1 VRSPR
6 SAKTRSFRVWRAVDS
21 PSEEPNT
28 DALTL
33 EKTMPAGSDRV
44 VEALRVA
51 VQENQQLR
59 RQNHTL
65 LASAGEP
72 VAIVAMSC
80 RYPGGVGSPEDLW
93 QLVDGGVDAVS
104 AFPAGR
110 GWPESPHQG
119 GFLHGAGDFDPAFFG
134 ISPREALAMDPQ
146 QRIVLELAW
155 EAFERAGIDPRS
167 LEGSAGGVFVGAGS
181 MGYGRGLA
189 ALPDGVE
196 GYLVTGTE
204 SSVISGRIA
213 YFYGLEGPAVT
224 VDTACSSSLVALHW
238 AARALRARECSF
250 ALAGGV
256 AVMATPGLYTEFD
269 RQGGLASDGR
279 CKSFADAAD
288 GAGFSE
294 GAGLLLLE
302 RLSDARRNGHEVLA
316 VVRGSA
322 VNSDGASNGLT
333 APNGPSQQRVIRQA
347 LENAGLTPADIDT
360 VEAHG
365 TGTVLGDPIEAQAL
379 LATYGRE
386 RDGDRPL
393 WLGSFKSNVGHTQSA
408 AGVGGII
415 KTVLAMRHG
424 VLPKT
429 LHVDAPTSHVDWAAG
444 SVELLTEPRPWPETG
459 KPRRAAVSSFGISGT
474 NAHVVLEQPGAPENT
489 GVTGEESRREP
500 AGYLWPVSGRTP
512 DAVRDQAARLLAHL
526 EDRPDLSAL
535 DVAHSLASTRVSFP
549 QRAVVTGTGRDELL
563 DGLRALA
570 AEAAAPGVH
579 TGSAQHAG
587 ETAFLFTG
595 QGSQRAGMGRALAAA
610 FPVFATALDDVLALL
625 APEVRA
631 ALDDETAL
639 AATGLA
645 QPALFAFEVALFR
658 LLESLGVRP
667 GFVAGHSVGEIAAAH
682 VAGVLS
688 LEDACVLVEARGR
701 LMQALPAGGVMVAV
715 QVAEADVLPLLTD
728 GVAIAAV
735 NGPRAVVLS
744 GAEDA
749 VLAVAGRFEKTKRLT
764 VSHAFHSPLMDPML
778 DGFRAVLTG
787 LTFSPPSIPLVATG
801 DVSTVDY
808 WVHHVRDTVRFA
820 DTVADLTAR
829 GARTFLEVGPDATL
843 SAMTAEL
850 TGPDTDC
857 VPASRR
863 GREETTTLLSALA
876 RWQVRGGGFDW
887 TAWHAGTGARAVE
900 LPTYAFQRR
909 TYWLEGG
916 AAGDLG
922 QVGLDPAGHPLL
934 GAAVELPE
942 SGGFLFAGEL
952 SARRSPWLG
961 QHEVLGAKLLPGT
974 AFLELAGRAG
984 AQVGCARVEELTLAA
999 PLILPASAGVRIQVV
1014 AGPADADG
1022 SRSLSVYSQQDDGD
1036 GQAWVRH
1043 ASGRLGV
1050 GGAPA
1055 VDTGAQW
1062 PPAGAEPIP
1071 LDGFYDRLA
1080 DQGLGYGPAFRGLQ
1094 AAWRVGDDVCAEVAL
1109 PPEHETEASAF
1120 GLHPALLDAVLHA
1133 SAHLEGREGLP
1144 FSWSGVGVQPAHAA
1158 SLRARLSPVGEHA
1171 VALSVT
1177 DSAGNPVLAADS
1189 LTFRPVTA
1197 GEVRATRH
1205 ESLFRTVWTPA
1216 PAVSVTHPADDA
1228 DWVILGHGAGFG
1240 FAAPA
1245 VFADLATVRI
1255 TADTPPAVVLAPVP
1269 PTGSGDAAAARA
1281 ATSWALVLLQQW
1293 LSDNDFARSRLVFV
1307 TSGAVAAAEGD
1318 DVDPAAAAVWGL
1330 VRSAQAEHPDR
1341 FVLIDVRDTDD
1352 LAASLRRLLDSGE
1365 SQAALRDGGLVLPR
1379 LARLPVGD
1387 GVARFPEGATVLV
1400 TGGTGGLGGLV
1411 AKHLVATHGV
1421 RHLLLA
1427 SRRGPAAPGAAEL
1440 RAELTDLGA
1449 EVTIAACDV
1458 ADRDALASLL
1468 AEIPAEHPLGAVV
1481 HTAGVLDDG
1490 VIETLTPERVAT
1502 VFRAKADA
1510 AWALHDLTREAD
1522 LAAFVLFS
1530 SAAGVLG
1537 SPGQGNYAAAN
1548 AFLDALAQRR
1558 RAAGL
1563 PGRSLAWG
1571 AWAGDAGMAAHLSDA
1586 DHRRLA
1592 AAGLPSLDPAQ
1603 GLALF
1608 DAALAE
1614 DEPAVLPMR
1623 VDLAALRGRRPGVP
1637 ALLRGLVPARPSS
1650 GGPAPASALAER
1662 LGGLDPADRARA
1674 LEDLVRAEAGLVLGY
1689 AATDTVDVR
1698 SAFKDLGFDSLT
1710 AVELRNRLD
1719 AATGL
1724 RLPATLVFDYPTPEA
1739 LATHLDRQLTGTGD
1753 DTGLTPA
1760 TTRPVSD
1767 DPIVIVGMGCRYP
1780 GGVASPEDLWGLV
1793 DAGVDAVSGFPV
1805 NRGWD
1810 VEGLYHP
1817 DPDHPGTSYTRHGGF
1832 LHDAGEFDP
1841 AFFGMSPREAL
1852 ATDSQQRLLLEVSWE
1867 AVERA
1872 GVDPVSLRGSR
1883 TGVFVGVMYSDYG
1896 MLLQGSPEAEA
1907 YQGNGSAPSVASG
1920 RIAYTMGLEGPT
1932 VTVDTACSSSL
1943 VALHWAA
1950 QALRQGECSLALA
1963 GGVTVMSTPGS
1974 FVASSRQRGIATDG
1988 RCKSFSDSADGVGW
2002 SEGAGILALE
2012 RMSDARR
2019 HGHEI
2024 LAVLRGSA
2032 VNSDGAS
2039 NGLTAP
2045 NGPSQQRVIR
2055 QALVSAGLS
2064 TSDVDVV
2071 EAHGTGTT
2079 LGDPIEAQALLATYG
2094 QDRETPLRL
2103 GSIKSNI
2110 GHAQAAAG
2118 VAGIIKMVQ
2127 AMRHET
2133 LPRTLH
2139 VTEPSTHVE
2148 WAAGNVEL
2156 LTGAQPW
2163 TPAGRPRRAG
2173 ISSFGISGTNAHA
2186 IIEEPPAAAPA
2197 APGTPDVELGC
2208 VPLVL
2213 SGRTPEALRDQAAR
2227 LLDHPAALPDLGFS
2241 LATTRSAF
2249 DHRAVVRATDAASA
2263 ADGLAALAAGRP
2275 SPLVSVGEAKSVPKV
2290 AFVFTGQGAQRPG
2303 MTRGLYDGFPAF
2315 ATALDTVL
2323 DRLDPRVREV
2333 LWGEDTEALSRTGF
2347 AQPALFA
2354 VEVALVRLLASWGIR
2369 PDCTGGHSVG
2379 EIAAAH
2385 VSGVLSLDDACAL
2398 VTARASLMQDLEP
2411 GGAMVAV
2418 RATEE
2423 EVAPHLGA
2431 EVAIAAVN
2439 GPGSVVLSGA
2449 ETAVLA
2455 AAAHFAETK
2464 RLTVSHAFHSPLMD
2478 PMLPAFRA
2486 AVADLTFTAPVVPLV
2501 ADGDFTDPERWVAH
2515 VREPVRFGET
2525 AARLREAGAGIVVE
2539 IGPDAV
2545 LSAMIG
2551 EVLPDVPAVSVA
2563 RRGRDDVE
2571 TLVAAVG
2578 QLHAAGVRVDWPA
2591 FYAGTGARRVPLP
2604 TYAFQHEWFWPSAAP
2619 AAAPGGET
2627 ADAEF
2632 WAAVDRG
2639 DVGGLAARLDVDG
2652 TSLGAV
2658 LPALSSYRRAR
2669 HEESLVDRWRHRATW
2684 VPVTAGRSAAPA
2696 GSWLVVVPAAPA
2708 GDPWI
2713 ATVAGYF
2720 GAEPLVLDPSLDR
2733 AATAQLLGDRAV
2745 TGVLS
2750 LLALDEA
2757 GFPGVPAGLTAT
2769 ATLLQALGDAGIDA
2783 PLWCATR
2790 DAVAVSPGDPVA
2802 RPAQAAVWGLGRAA
2816 ALELPRRWGGLVDLP
2831 AELDAEVPRRLAAAL
2846 TGTDGEDQLAIRAA
2860 GLFGRRVVAAPGAG
2874 PRSRPAGSGGT
2885 TLITG
2890 GTGALGAATARL
2902 LARTGRTHLL
2912 LLSRRGADAPGA
2924 AELRDE
2930 LVELGAEVTLAAC
2943 DAADRDALAA
2953 VLAGIPEDR
2962 PLTEVVHTAG
2972 VLDDGVLDTLTPERF
2987 EAGHRAKVTAAIHL
3001 HELTRTADLA
3011 NFVLFSSV
3019 AGTFGSA
3026 GQAGY
3031 AAANATLDA
3040 LAEHRRGLGL
3050 AATSVAWG
3058 PWAGAGMLAP
3068 DPGVA
3073 ERARRGG
3080 LEPLDPDRAAA
3091 ALERVLA
3098 HDETTVVLA
3107 DIDWTRYAPVLAGL
3121 RQSPLLSGIP
3131 AAKDVLAA
3139 MRAGA
3144 PRGDEELR
3152 TRLAAVPEHDRLD
3165 FLLGLLLEQVALVLG
3180 HSGTGGVAPDRA
3192 FRDLGFDSLTAV
3204 ELRNTLALATGLDLP
3219 PSLVFDHPTPEI
3231 LTRHLLGELAGTL
3244 PEPVRPRTG
3253 GAAADDDPV
3262 VIVGMG
3268 CRFPGGIGGPED
3280 FWRLLAGGGDG
3291 IAGFPAD
3298 RGWDLATLASGYE
3311 YALTGGFLADV
3322 ADFDADFFG
3331 ISPRE
3336 AVAMDPQQRLL
3347 LEVSWE
3353 ALERAGIDPASL
3365 HGGDTGVF
3373 VGTNGQDYVNL
3384 LATSGEDVQ
3393 GHLATGNTASVMS
3406 GRLSYTLGL
3415 EGPSVTVD
3423 TACSS
3428 SLVALHWAAQ
3438 ALRRGECTTALAG
3451 GVTVMST
3458 PNSFAEFARQG
3469 GLAADGRCKPFADA
3483 ADGTGWSEGAG
3494 VLVVERL
3501 STAREQ
3507 GHPVLA
3513 VLRGTAVNSDGASNG
3528 LTAPNGPAQ
3537 QRVIRQALA
3546 DAGLSTSDV
3555 DAVEAHGTGTV
3566 LGDPIEAQALLAT
3579 YGRDRDGEPLWLGAV
3594 KSNLGHTQAAAGVA
3608 GIIKMVLA
3616 LRHGELPR
3624 TLHVEEPSSRVDWTA
3639 GDVRVLTEH
3648 RSWPDTGRPRRA
3660 GVSSF
3665 GLSGTNAHAILEQAP
3680 PAPETAA
3687 VTELPTVPLLLSA
3700 RTPEALA
3707 AQAGQ
3712 VRALLAEDLAPSALA
3727 RALATTRT
3735 AFPHRAAIVGGD
3747 REALLAEL
3755 AAVTPGGPPARPR
3768 AKTAFVFAGQGA
3780 QRPGMGHELYQR
3792 FPVFADALDAVCAH
3806 LDPQLERPLREVLF
3820 AAPGSPEAAL
3830 LDRTD
3835 WTQPATFALGVAQ
3848 FRLLESFGVK
3858 PSWLVGHS
3866 VGEIAA
3872 AHVAGVLSLADAC
3885 TLVAARGRL
3894 MAALPAGGAMAAVR
3908 APETDVRAL
3917 LAEGTSI
3924 AAVNGPDAVVIAGTA
3939 DAVERT
3945 STVLTA
3951 AGHRVRPLAVSHAFH
3966 SPLMDPMLEDFA
3978 AVLAGLEFGEP
3989 RLPIVSTVT
3998 GDVTDLTT
4006 PEYWVGHV
4014 RRPVRFADAVTVLG
4028 EYGAAAVVEL
4038 GPDGSLSAATA
4049 GCLGSDVAC
4058 VPLLRRDQA
4067 EETAVVRALG
4077 RLHVAGVAVDWP
4089 AFFGPAAGPGPDLPT
4104 YPFQRERYWPRTTG
4118 AVPGD
4123 LGSVGLDAARHPLL
4137 GAGVE
4142 LPGSGGFLFTALLSL
4157 RTQPWLADHFVLG
4170 AALLPGTAYLD
4181 LAVRAADQAGCTRVD
4196 ELTLEVPLVLPA
4208 EGGVR
4213 LQVVVGPAGAA
4224 GERDLAVYSSPAGG
4238 GDQPWTRHASGR
4250 VGTGAARSLVADA
4263 GTWPPPDA
4271 EPVSLDGFYERLAS
4285 GGFAYGPLFR
4295 GLKAVWR
4302 GADAVFA
4309 DVVLPA
4315 EAERDA
4321 AAFGVHPALLDAVL
4335 HAAEHAGL
4343 TEVDGGRLP
4352 FAWSGV
4358 TLHASGAA
4366 VVRAKLTRRGED
4378 SVAIELRDAAGDPVA
4393 TVDSLVLRPAAVA
4406 RVSDRSTDSLYHL
4419 EWIPQPRPDAEAGP
4433 GWAVL
4438 GTDLSEGLP
4447 GLPRYADFATL
4458 AEAAPEVVLY
4468 PVPAHGSDPEGVRAA
4483 TIDALALLQAW
4494 SAAPE
4499 LTASRLV
4506 FVTTGA
4512 ETDLAAAAV
4521 WGLVRSAQRENPGR
4535 FVLSDVDSAES
4546 LPAVL
4551 ASGEPQVRVRA
4562 GEISAARLARVPRG
4576 DESTPLTWAGDGT
4589 VLVTGGTGG
4598 LGATL
4603 ARHLVTTHG
4612 TRRLL
4617 LVSRRGPDAPGAAD
4631 LIAELTAAGAE
4642 VSVAAADV
4650 ADRADLARVLADIPA
4665 AHPLTAVV
4673 HAAGVLDD
4681 GVLGSLTPERLDTV
4695 FAPKFD
4701 AAWHL
4706 DELTGDL
4713 DAFVVFSSVAGTF
4726 GAAGQANY
4734 TAANA
4739 AVDAL
4744 VRRRRAAGR
4753 PALSLGWGAW
4763 SRAGGMTATLTD
4775 ADLRRM
4781 AASGMPALDPEHA
4794 LALFDAACATGLGT
4808 VLPVRLDFAA
4818 FGAQPEVTHLLR
4830 GLVRSPA
4837 RQAAANL
4844 PRLDDPLAGMNPAE
4858 RSRAVL
4864 DLVRGQVAAV
4874 LGHSTPAG
4882 ISADRPFRELG
4893 FDSLTAVEL
4902 RNRLDAATGLRLP
4915 ATLTFDYPTPA
4926 ELAAY
4931 LIAEI
4936 AGEADVPE
4944 QTPVTAAAVSGDPIV
4959 IVGMGC
4965 RYPGGVGSP
4974 EDLWGLVDD
4983 GVDAVSDF
4991 PANRGWDVEGI
5002 YHPDPDHPGTSYT
5015 RSGGFLHEA
5024 GEFDPAFFGMN
5035 PREALATDSQ
5045 QRLLLEVSW
5054 EAVERAGM
5062 DPAALRGSRT
5072 GVFVGVMY
5080 SDYGLLLQGSPDTE
5094 GYQGNG
5100 SAPSVAS
5107 GRVAYA
5113 FGLEGPTLT
5122 VDTACSSS
5130 LVALHLAARALQNGE
5145 CSLAF
5150 AGGVTVMSTP
5160 STFIGFSRQRGLSA
5174 DGRCKSFSDTADG
5187 VGWSEG
5193 AGILVL
5199 ERMSDARRNGHEI
5212 LAVVRGSAVNSD
5224 GASNGLTAPNGP
5236 AQQRVIRQALAASGL
5251 STSDIDVVEAHGTG
5265 TTLGDPIE
5273 AQALLATYGRDR
5285 DEPLLLGSIK
5295 SNLGHTQAASGVA
5308 GIIKMVQAMRHGTL
5322 PRTLHVTEPS
5332 THVDWSN
5339 GAIALLTEA
5348 RAWPDRGRPRRAAVS
5363 SFGISG
5369 TNAHTVLEQPPAV
5382 LVPDVE
5388 RPGPATVPWPL
5399 SGRTPA
5405 ALRDQAARLLAHL
5418 ADHPGSAAADVG
5430 LALATTR
5437 THFAERAVVVGDTPA
5452 DLQARL
5458 AVLARGGTTTGL
5470 VTGTAGEQVAAF
5482 VFAGQGS
5489 QRAGMGRELAAAF
5502 PVFAEALDEVVA
5514 RLDREL
5520 DRPLRELLFAEE
5532 GTEAADALDETR
5544 YAQPAL
5550 FALEVALYRL
5560 ARSWGLEPEY
5570 LAGHSVGEIA
5580 AAHVAGVFGLDD
5592 ACTLVAARGRLMQ
5605 QLPAGGAMIAVQATE
5620 DEVLPLFAGREDEV
5634 ALAAVNGPSSVVV
5647 SGAEARVEE
5656 IAARFAADGR
5666 KTRRLRVSH
5675 AFHSPLMAGMLDDFR
5690 KVVAGLSPAAPS
5702 VPIVSTVTGDLVTA
5716 EVLASADHWVEQ
5728 VRRPVRFGPAVR
5740 RLAELGVTAFAEIGP
5755 DGTVSAMAAESLDTG
5770 AVTVPL
5776 LRRDRPEAG
5785 AATEALG
5792 RLHAAG
5798 VTVDWPAVFGSAARP
5813 VPLPTYAFQ
5822 HQWIWPR
5829 GLLAQAGDVSAA
5841 GLWAAGHPLVGAAV
5855 ELPDSGGLLFTGRLS
5870 VAAQPWLAGHT
5881 VGGTVVVPGTALLE
5895 LAVRAGDQAGCPR
5908 VDELTL
5914 ETPLFVP
5921 DAARVVI
5928 QVAVSGAGDD
5938 GSRSL
5943 RVYSRED
5950 GDPGAAWTRHA
5961 SGTLVP
5967 ATAAEAGP
5975 DWAQWPPAGAEGVD
5989 LEGFY
5994 DTMAGRGLGYGPMFQ
6009 GLTRAWRHGEDVY
6022 AEVALAED
6030 DRDEAAGF
6038 VVHPALL
6045 DSALHAASLTGLAAD
6060 GAGRL
6065 PFSWSGTSFLAA
6077 GATSLRVRL
6086 SPRDGDAVELTA
6098 TTPDG
6103 TPVVAVTSLALRAVP
6118 AGIAAPARSGRGYRL
6133 AWPPLPEGPAAPFDA
6148 DAWAVAGPGLP
6159 AEGAPVHPDLAT
6171 LLAQEVPPVV
6181 LLPVAAAAPGMP
6193 VPAAAR
6199 TVTAGVLSQ
6208 VQLWL
6213 ADERAAEAVLVVVTR
6228 NAVAAVEADD
6238 VDLAQAAVWGLL
6250 RAAQME
6256 NPGRLVLLDLGH
6268 GDLPATAVAGALA
6281 AGEPQVALR
6290 DGRLHTARLAPAAA
6304 DAEPVAWNPDRTV
6317 LITGGTG
6324 GLGATFARHLVADR
6338 GVRHLLLLGRRGDA
6352 APGAAD
6358 LVAELEKL
6366 GAQVRVAACDAAD
6379 RAALA
6384 AVLASV
6390 PAAHPLTAVVHAAG
6404 VLDDGVVGALTPER
6418 LGTVFAPKVDA
6429 AWHLHELTGEDD
6441 LAAFV
6446 VFSSIAGTLGAAGQA
6461 NYAAA
6466 NAFLDALAHRRAAE
6480 GRAGLSIAW
6489 GAWHSGSGMTG
6500 TLSDAELARMHRSG
6514 LPPLTGEE
6522 GVALFDAALATGL
6535 PAVAALR
6542 LDLGAL
6548 RAQDPLLPALRGLV
6562 TTGPRRIAAAAAE
6575 PGGADLAA
6583 RLAELPPD
6591 DRLPFTV
6598 ALVSKQVQAVLGHDG
6613 AVGADASFTELG
6625 FDSLTSVELRNRLE
6639 ARTGLRLPATL
6650 VFDHPTGTRVA
6661 EFLIAAALGDGA
6673 AARPALA
6680 ELQKLENLL
6689 GAVAAD
6695 DEARAA
6701 ITVRLQALLVKW
6713 TGAGDGP
6720 GTSVEGQLSTAG
6732 ADDLFAFIDNDL
6744 GVR

>member
-1 VRSPR
+1 
-6 SAKTRSFRVWRAVDS
+6 
-21 PSEEPNT
+21 
-28 DALTL
+28 
-33 EKTMPAGSDRV
+33 MPAGSDRV

-59 RQNHTL
+59 RQNQNL
-65 LASAGEP
+65 LSTSSEP

-80 RYPGGVGSPEDLW
+80 RYPGGVESPDELW
-93 QLVDGGVDAVS
+93 RLVADGVDAVS
-104 AFPAGR
+104 GFPDGR
-110 GWPESPHQG
+110 GWPESAHQG
-119 GFLHGAGDFDPAFFG
+119 GFLHQAGDFDPAFFG

-155 EAFERAGIDPRS
+155 EAFERAGIDPGS
-167 LEGSAGGVFVGAGS
+167 LEGSTGGVFVGAAS
-181 MGYGRGLA
+181 QDYGRGLA

-204 SSVISGRIA
+204 CSVISGRIA

-238 AARALRARECSF
+238 AARSLRARECSL

-256 AVMATPGLYTEFD
+256 TVMATPGLYGEFD

-294 GAGLLLLE
+294 GAGMLLLE
-302 RLSDARRNGHEVLA
+302 RLSDARRNGHQVLA
-316 VVRGSA
+316 VLRGSA
-322 VNSDGASNGLT
+322 VNSDGASNGIT

-347 LENAGLTPADIDT
+347 LDNAGLAPADIDT

-379 LATYGRE
+379 LATYGGDRPT
-386 RDGDRPL
+386 DRPL

-415 KTVLAMRHG
+415 KMIMAMRHG

-429 LHVDAPTSHVDWAAG
+429 LHVDAPTSHVDWTAG
-444 SVELLTEPRPWPETG
+444 AVSLLTEQRPWPETG

-474 NAHVVLEQPGAPENT
+474 NAHIILEQPGDTPVEAAEPQ
-489 GVTGEESRREP
+489 RAP
-500 AGYLWPVSGRTP
+500 AGYLWPISGRTA
-512 DAVRDQAARLLAHL
+512 DAVRDQAARLRTHL
-526 EDRPDLSAL
+526 DDHADVTAL
-535 DVAHSLASTRVSFP
+535 DVAGSLADTRVAFP
-549 QRAVVTGTGRDELL
+549 QRAVVTGTTRDELL

-570 AEAAAPGVH
+570 AGNVAPGVH
-579 TGSAQHAG
+579 TGSALHTGDA
-587 ETAFLFTG
+587 AFLFTG
-595 QGSQRAGMGRALAAA
+595 QGSQRAGMGRTLAAA
-610 FPVFATALDDVLALL
+610 FPVFAAALDEILALL
-625 APEVRA
+625 DPAVRDA
-631 ALDDETAL
+631 LTGNGESALDG
-639 AATGLA
+639 TGVA
-645 QPALFAFEVALFR
+645 QPALFAFEVALYR

-667 GFVAGHSVGEIAAAH
+667 AFVAGHSVGEIAAAH

-688 LEDACVLVEARGR
+688 LADACTLVSARGR
-701 LMQALPAGGVMVAV
+701 LMQALPDGGVMVAV
-715 QVAEADVLPLLTD
+715 QAAEADVLPLLTD

-735 NGPRAVVLS
+735 NGPQAVVLS
-744 GAEDA
+744 GTEDA
-749 VLAVAGRFEKTKRLT
+749 VLAVAGQFEKTKRLK
-764 VSHAFHSPLMDPML
+764 VSHAFHSPLMDPIL
-778 DGFRAVLTG
+778 DQFRGVLLG
-787 LTFSPPSIPLVATG
+787 LTFAAPTIPVVATG

-808 WVHHVRDTVRFA
+808 WVSHVRDAVRFA
-820 DTVADLTAR
+820 DTVADLVSR
-829 GARTFLEVGPDATL
+829 GARTFVEVGPDATL

-850 TGPDTDC
+850 LDPTLDTEC
-857 VPASRR
+857 IPASRR
-863 GREETTTLLSALA
+863 GRDETTTLLSALA
-876 RWQVRGGGFDW
+876 RWHVRGGKFDW
-887 TAWHAGTGARAVE
+887 TAWHEGTGARTIE

-909 TYWLEGG
+909 TYWLEAGTG
-916 AAGDLG
+916 GDLSRLG
-922 QVGLDPAGHPLL
+922 FDAAGHPLL

-942 SGGFLFAGEL
+942 SGGFLFAGQL
-952 SARRSPWLG
+952 SVNRQPWLG
-961 QHEVLGAKLLPGT
+961 QHVVLGAKLLPGT

-999 PLILPASAGVRIQVV
+999 PLVLPATTGVRLQVV
-1014 AGPADADG
+1014 VGPPDVDG
-1022 SRSLSVYSQQDDGD
+1022 SRSLSVFSQQDDGD
-1036 GQAWVRH
+1036 AQTWVRH

-1050 GGAPA
+1050 GGAVVA
-1055 VDTGAQW
+1055 TVGAQW
-1062 PPAGAEPIP
+1062 PPAGAEPIV
-1071 LDGFYDRLA
+1071 LDGFYDGLV
-1080 DQGLGYGPAFRGLQ
+1080 DQGLDYGPAFRGLR
-1094 AAWRVGDDVCAEVAL
+1094 AAWRVGEEIYAEVAL
-1109 PPEHETEASAF
+1109 PPEHEAEASSF

-1133 SAHLEGREGLP
+1133 SAHYEDRDGLP
-1144 FSWSGVGVQPAHAA
+1144 FSWRGVGVHPSHA
-1158 SLRARLSPVGEHA
+1158 STLRARLAPAGDNA
-1171 VALSVT
+1171 VSVEVT
-1177 DSAGNPVLAADS
+1177 DTAGNPVLAAES
-1189 LTFRPVTA
+1189 LTFRAVSA

-1205 ESLFRTVWTPA
+1205 DSLFRTVWTPV
-1216 PAVSVTHPADDA
+1216 PAVSMTKPADDA
-1228 DWVILGHGAGFG
+1228 DWVLLGHGADFG
-1240 FAAPA
+1240 FSAPA
-1245 VFADLATVRI
+1245 VFDDLRTIRI
-1255 TADTPPAVVLAPVP
+1255 AADTPPAVVLAPLP
-1269 PTGSGDAAAARA
+1269 PTGEGDAAAAHA
-1281 ATSWALVLLQQW
+1281 ATSWALELLQSW
-1293 LSDNDFARSRLVFV
+1293 LADEDFARSRLVFV
-1307 TSGAVAAAEGD
+1307 TSGAEAVLPDD

-1330 VRSAQAEHPDR
+1330 VRAAQAEHPER
-1341 FVLIDVRDTDD
+1341 FVLVDVTDPDD
-1352 LAASLRRLLDSGE
+1352 LAAVLPRLLGSGE
-1365 SQAALRDGGLVLPR
+1365 SQAAIRDGGIVLPR

-1387 GVARFPEGATVLV
+1387 EPATPRIPDGATVLV
-1400 TGGTGGLGGLV
+1400 TGGTGGLGGLI
-1411 AKHLVATHGV
+1411 AKHLVTEHGV

-1427 SRRGPAAPGAAEL
+1427 GRRGPDAPGAADL
-1440 RAELTDLGA
+1440 VADLAALGA
-1449 EVTIAACDV
+1449 QASVVACDA
-1458 ADRDALASLL
+1458 ADRDALTALL
-1468 AEIPAEHPLGAVV
+1468 GSIPAEHPLSAVV
-1481 HTAGVLDDG
+1481 HTAGALDDG

-1502 VFRAKADA
+1502 VFRAKVDA
-1510 AWALHDLTREAD
+1510 AWALHELTRDHD
-1522 LAAFVLFS
+1522 LGAFVLFS

-1558 RAAGL
+1558 RALGL
-1563 PGRSLAWG
+1563 PGLSLAWG

-1614 DEPAVLPMR
+1614 NEPAVLPMR
-1623 VDLAALRGRRPGVP
+1623 VDLAALRGRPGIP
-1637 ALLRGLVPARPSS
+1637 PLLRGLVPGGGRPAA
-1650 GGPAPASALAER
+1650 GAVPASALAER
-1662 LGGLDPADRARA
+1662 LGALDPADRARV

-1739 LATHLDRQLTGTGD
+1739 LATHLDRELTG
-1753 DTGLTPA
+1753 A
-1760 TTRPVSD
+1760 AAETTDAPTTLRPVSD

-1780 GGVASPEDLWGLV
+1780 GGVGSPEDLWGLV
-1793 DAGVDAVSGFPV
+1793 DGGVDAVSGFPV

-1810 VEGLYHP
+1810 VEGLYNP
-1817 DPDHPGTSYTRHGGF
+1817 DPDHPGTSYTRSGGF
-1832 LHDAGEFDP
+1832 LHDAGQFDP
-1841 AFFGMSPREAL
+1841 AFFGMSPREAI

-1974 FVASSRQRGIATDG
+1974 FIASSRQRGIAEDG
-1988 RCKSFSDSADGVGW
+1988 RCKSFSDTADGVGW
-2002 SEGAGILALE
+2002 SEGAGILVLE

-2019 HGHEI
+2019 NGHDI
-2024 LAVLRGSA
+2024 LAVVRGSA

-2055 QALVSAGLS
+2055 QALAASGLS
-2064 TSDVDVV
+2064 TADVDVV

-2133 LPRTLH
+2133 MPRTLH

-2156 LTGAQPW
+2156 LTDAQPW
-2163 TPAGRPRRAG
+2163 PSPGRPRRAG
-2173 ISSFGISGTNAHA
+2173 ISSFGISGTNAHT
-2186 IIEEPPAAAPA
+2186 IIEEPPAAAA
-2197 APGTPDVELGC
+2197 AAVVEATEPTC
-2208 VPLVL
+2208 VPLVVT
-2213 SGRTPEALRDQAAR
+2213 GRTPDALRDQAAR
-2227 LLDHPAALPDLGFS
+2227 LLDVVSGTPLADLGFS

-2275 SPLVSVGEAKSVPKV
+2275 SALVSLGEAKSIPKT

-2303 MTRGLYDGFPAF
+2303 MTRGLYERYPVF
-2315 ATALDTVL
+2315 AAALDELL
-2323 DRLDPRVREV
+2323 DRLDSRVRDV
-2333 LWGEDTEALSRTGF
+2333 LWSEDAEALSRTEF

-2354 VEVALVRLLASWGIR
+2354 VEVALAKLLTAWGVR
-2369 PDCTGGHSVG
+2369 PDFVAGHSVG

-2385 VSGVLSLDDACAL
+2385 VAGVLSPDDACTL
-2398 VTARASLMQDLEP
+2398 VTARASLMQQLEP

-2418 RATEE
+2418 RATEDE
-2423 EVAPHLGA
+2423 IAPYLGDDVAL
-2431 EVAIAAVN
+2431 AAVN
-2439 GPGSVVLSGA
+2439 GPRSVVLSGTEA
-2449 ETAVLA
+2449 AVLA
-2455 AAAHFAETK
+2455 AASHFEETK
-2464 RLTVSHAFHSPLMD
+2464 RLTVSHAFHSALMD
-2478 PMLPAFRA
+2478 PMLPAFREV
-2486 AVADLTFTAPVVPLV
+2486 VAGLTFSAPAVPLI
-2501 ADGDFTDPERWVAH
+2501 ADGDVTDPERWVAH
-2515 VREPVRFGET
+2515 VREPVRF
-2525 AARLREAGAGIVVE
+2525 AAVTTRLREAGTGLFVE
-2539 IGPDAV
+2539 VGPDAV
-2545 LSAMIG
+2545 LSAMVTEI
-2551 EVLPDVPAVSVA
+2551 LPDVPAVAVA
-2563 RRGRDDVE
+2563 RRNRDDVE
-2571 TLVAAVG
+2571 TLVGALG
-2578 QLHAAGVRVDWPA
+2578 QLSVEGVRVDWPA
-2591 FYAGTGARRVPLP
+2591 FYAGTGARRVALP
-2604 TYAFQHEWFWPSAAP
+2604 TYAFQHEWFWPPTAP
-2619 AAAPGGET
+2619 AQPAGGG
-2627 ADAEF
+2627 DAEF
-2632 WAAVDRG
+2632 WDAVDRH
-2639 DVGGLAARLDVDG
+2639 DVTGLAARLDVDDA
-2652 TSLGAV
+2652 SLGAI
-2658 LPALSSYRRAR
+2658 LPALSSYRRSRAD
-2669 HEESLVDRWRHRATW
+2669 ESLVDRWRYRATW
-2684 VPVTAGRSAAPA
+2684 TPVNAGRSGAL
-2696 GSWLVVVPAAPA
+2696 GSWLVVVPAALA
-2708 GDPWI
+2708 DDPWVT
-2713 ATVAGYF
+2713 TVAGYF
-2720 GAEPLVLDPSLDR
+2720 GTEPLALDPALDR
-2733 AATAQLLGDRAV
+2733 TEVAALLPNDA

-2750 LLALDEA
+2750 LLALDES

-2769 ATLLQALGDAGIDA
+2769 TTLLQALGDAGIGA
-2783 PLWCATR
+2783 PLWCVTR
-2790 DAVAVSPGDPVA
+2790 EAVAVSPGEPVA
-2802 RPAQAAVWGLGRAA
+2802 HAAQAAVWGLGRAA
-2816 ALELPRRWGGLVDLP
+2816 ALELPQRWGGLIDLP
-2831 AELDAEVPRRLAAAL
+2831 GDLDAEVSRRLAAAL
-2846 TGTDGEDQLAIRAA
+2846 AGADGEDQLAIRPA
-2860 GLFGRRVVAAPGAG
+2860 GVFGRRLVAAPVTTR
-2874 PRSRPAGSGGT
+2874 RSRADVTGGT

-2890 GTGALGAATARL
+2890 GTGALGAVTARL
-2902 LARTGRTHLL
+2902 LARAGRTHLL
-2912 LLSRRGADAPGA
+2912 LLSRRGSDAPGA
-2924 AELRDE
+2924 PELRDE
-2930 LVELGAEVTLAAC
+2930 LVELGAEVTIAAC
-2943 DAADRDALAA
+2943 DVADRDALAA
-2953 VLAGIPEDR
+2953 VLAAIPEDR

-2972 VLDDGVLDTLTPERF
+2972 VLDDAVLDSLTPERF
-2987 EAGHRAKVTAAIHL
+2987 AAVHRAKVTSAIHL

-3019 AGTFGSA
+3019 AGTLGSA
-3026 GQAGY
+3026 GQAVY
-3031 AAANATLDA
+3031 AAANTTLDA

-3050 AATSVAWG
+3050 TATSVAWG
-3058 PWAGAGMLAP
+3058 PWAGDGMLEA
-3068 DPGVA
+3068 GVA

-3080 LEPLDPDRAAA
+3080 LAPMDPDRAGA
-3091 ALERVLA
+3091 ALERALG
-3098 HDETTVVLA
+3098 HDDTTVAVA
-3107 DIDWTRYAPVLAGL
+3107 DIDWTRYAPVLSGL
-3121 RQSPLLSGIP
+3121 RPSPLLSGIP

-3139 MRAGA
+3139 LRGSS
-3144 PRGDEELR
+3144 PRGDEGLR
-3152 TRLAAVPEHDRLD
+3152 ARLGAVPEHDRFD

-3180 HSGTGGVAPDRA
+3180 HAGTGGVAADRA

-3204 ELRNTLALATGLDLP
+3204 ELRNTLTLATGLDLP
-3219 PSLVFDHPTPEI
+3219 PSLVFDHPTPEV
-3231 LTRHLLGELAGTL
+3231 LTEYLLGELAGTL
-3244 PEPVRPRTG
+3244 ETPVRLVTG
-3253 GAAADDDPV
+3253 GAAADDDPI

-3268 CRFPGGIGGPED
+3268 CRFPGGVDGPED
-3280 FWRLLAGGGDG
+3280 YWRLLAGGEDG
-3291 IAGFPAD
+3291 ITAFPAD
-3298 RGWDLATLASGYE
+3298 RGWDLGMLASGYE
-3311 YALTGGFLADV
+3311 YALTGGFLDGV
-3322 ADFDADFFG
+3322 AGFDADFFG

-3353 ALERAGIDPASL
+3353 ALERAGIDPATL
-3365 HGGDTGVF
+3365 RGGDTGVF

-3438 ALRRGECTTALAG
+3438 ALRRGECGAALVG

-3494 VLVVERL
+3494 MLVVERL
-3501 STAREQ
+3501 STAREL

-3608 GIIKMVLA
+3608 GVIKMILA

-3624 TLHVEEPSSRVDWTA
+3624 TLHVDEVSSRVDWTA
-3639 GDVRVLTEH
+3639 GAVKVLTEH
-3648 RSWPDTGRPRRA
+3648 QTWPETGRPRRA

-3680 PAPETAA
+3680 PAPEAPVAA
-3687 VTELPTVPLLLSA
+3687 EPATVPLLLAA
-3700 RTPEALA
+3700 RTPQALA

-3712 VRALLAEDLAPSALA
+3712 LHDLLSSEPTPVGFA

-3735 AFPHRAAIVGGD
+3735 AFEHRAAIVGD
-3747 REALLAEL
+3747 DPLAEL
-3755 AAVTPGGPPARPR
+3755 AALAAGETPATAPARSR
-3768 AKTAFVFAGQGA
+3768 AKSAFVFAGQGA
-3780 QRPGMGHELYQR
+3780 QRPGMGHELYRR

-3806 LDPQLERPLREVLF
+3806 LDPHLDRPLRDVLF
-3820 AAPGSPEAAL
+3820 AELGTPEATL

-3835 WTQPATFALGVAQ
+3835 WTQPATFALSVAL

-3872 AHVAGVLSLADAC
+3872 AHVADVLSLADAC
-3885 TLVAARGRL
+3885 ALVAARGRL
-3894 MAALPAGGAMAAVR
+3894 MAALPAGGAMASVR
-3908 APETDVRAL
+3908 APEADVRGL
-3917 LAEGTSI
+3917 LADGTSI

-3939 DAVERT
+3939 DAVEQS
-3945 STVLTA
+3945 STALTT
-3951 AGHRVRPLAVSHAFH
+3951 AGFRVRQLTVSHAFH

-3998 GDVTDLTT
+3998 GRLADAAELRS
-4006 PEYWVGHV
+4006 PEYWVDHV
-4014 RRPVRFADAVTVLG
+4014 RRPVRFADAVAALG
-4028 EYGAAAVVEL
+4028 EYGAGAVVEL

-4049 GCLGSDVAC
+4049 ASLDADVAC
-4058 VPLLRRDQA
+4058 VPLLRRDQP
-4067 EETAVVRALG
+4067 EETAFVRALG
-4077 RLHVAGVAVDWP
+4077 RLHVAGVAVNWTS
-4089 AFFGPAAGPGPDLPT
+4089 FFGPAAGPGPDLPT

-4123 LGSVGLDAARHPLL
+4123 LGSVGLTAARHPLL

-4142 LPGSGGFLFTALLSL
+4142 LPGSGGFLFTAQLSL
-4157 RTQPWLADHFVLG
+4157 RTHPWLADHFVLG

-4181 LAVRAADQAGCTRVD
+4181 LAIRAADQVGCARVD
-4196 ELTLEVPLVLPA
+4196 ELTLEVPLVLPS
-4208 EGGVR
+4208 EGAVR
-4213 LQVVVGPAGAA
+4213 LQVVVGPAGSA
-4224 GERDLAVYSSPAGG
+4224 GDRDLAVYSSPAGG
-4238 GDQPWTRHASGR
+4238 GEQPWTRHASGR
-4250 VGTGAARSLVADA
+4250 LGTGTTQPAD
-4263 GTWPPPDA
+4263 GDRTWPPTDA

-4302 GADAVFA
+4302 GQDAVFA
-4309 DVVLPA
+4309 DVVLPE

-4335 HAAEHAGL
+4335 HASEHAGL
-4343 TEVDGGRLP
+4343 TDVDGGRLP

-4366 VVRAKLTRRGED
+4366 VVRAKITRRGED

-4406 RVSDRSTDSLYHL
+4406 KVGHDTDSLYHL
-4419 EWIPQPRPDAEAGP
+4419 DWIPVPRPDVEAGP
-4433 GWAVL
+4433 DWAVF
-4438 GTDLSEGLP
+4438 GADLP
-4447 GLPRYADFATL
+4447 DFA
-4458 AEAAPEVVLY
+4458 AVVAAAPEVVVC
-4468 PVPAHGSDPEGVRAA
+4468 PVPARAGDPDGVRAA
-4483 TIDALALLQAW
+4483 AVDALALLQAW

-4499 LTASRLV
+4499 LTGSRLV
-4506 FVTTGA
+4506 FVTTEA
-4512 ETDLAAAAV
+4512 DTDLAAAAV

-4535 FVLSDVDSAES
+4535 FVLADVDNTDNTDS
-4546 LPAVL
+4546 LAAVL
-4551 ASGEPQVRVRA
+4551 ATGEPQVRVRA
-4562 GEISAARLARVPRG
+4562 GEITAARVARAPRR
-4576 DESTPLTWAGDGT
+4576 DDVTPIAWDGDGT
-4589 VLVTGGTGG
+4589 VLITGGTGG

-4631 LIAELTAAGAE
+4631 LIAELAESGAE
-4642 VSVAAADV
+4642 VTAAAADV
-4650 ADRADLARVLADIPA
+4650 ADRADLARVLADIPET
-4665 AHPLTAVV
+4665 HPLTAVV

-4681 GVLGSLTPERLDTV
+4681 GILGSLTPERLDTV

-4706 DELTGDL
+4706 DDLTGDL
-4713 DAFVVFSSVAGTF
+4713 AAFVVFSSVAGTF

-4744 VRRRRAAGR
+4744 VRRRRAAGL

-4775 ADLRRM
+4775 TDLRRM
-4781 AASGMPALDPEHA
+4781 AASGMPALEPEQG
-4794 LALFDAACATGLGT
+4794 LALFDAACATGLDT

-4818 FGAQPEVTHLLR
+4818 LSVQPEVTHLLR
-4830 GLVRSPA
+4830 GLVRTPV
-4837 RQAAANL
+4837 RQTAANL

-4874 LGHSTPAG
+4874 LGHSTSAG
-4882 ISADRPFRELG
+4882 VSADRPFRELG

-4915 ATLTFDYPTPA
+4915 ATLTFDYPSPA
-4926 ELAAY
+4926 ALAAF
-4931 LIAEI
+4931 LIGEI
-4936 AGEADVPE
+4936 AGEADVPD
-4944 QTPVTAAAVSGDPIV
+4944 QVVVQAKAVDNDPIV

-4965 RYPGGVGSP
+4965 RYPGGVTSP
-4974 EDLWGLVDD
+4974 EDLWGLVDG

-5002 YHPDPDHPGTSYT
+5002 YDPDPDHPGTSYT

-5024 GEFDPAFFGMN
+5024 GEFDPAFFGMS

-5054 EAVERAGM
+5054 EAVERTGV
-5062 DPAALRGSRT
+5062 DPASLRGSRT

-5080 SDYGLLLQGSPDTE
+5080 SDYGMLLQGSPDTE

-5113 FGLEGPTLT
+5113 LGLEGPTLT

-5145 CSLAF
+5145 CSLAL

-5199 ERMSDARRNGHEI
+5199 ERMSDARRNGHDI
-5212 LAVVRGSAVNSD
+5212 LAVVKGSAVNSD

-5236 AQQRVIRQALAASGL
+5236 SQQRVIRQALAASGL

-5273 AQALLATYGRDR
+5273 AQALMATYGRERGDA
-5285 DEPLLLGSIK
+5285 DPLLLGSIK

-5322 PRTLHVTEPS
+5322 PRSLHVTEPS
-5332 THVDWSN
+5332 SHVDWSD
-5339 GAIALLTEA
+5339 GTIALLTES

-5369 TNAHTVLEQPPAV
+5369 TNAHTVIEQPPAV
-5382 LVPDVE
+5382 APAPVDV
-5388 RPGPATVPWPL
+5388 RPEPAVVSWLL
-5399 SGRTPA
+5399 SGRTPD
-5405 ALRDQAARLLAHL
+5405 ALRDQAERLLTHTQAHP
-5418 ADHPGSAAADVG
+5418 ASAADLG

-5437 THFAERAVVVGDTPA
+5437 THFAERAVVVGSTREE
-5452 DLQARL
+5452 LQARL
-5458 AVLARGGTTTGL
+5458 EVLARGGSSAGL
-5470 VTGTAGEQVAAF
+5470 VTGTSGEAVPAF
-5482 VFAGQGS
+5482 LFAGQGS
-5489 QRAGMGRELAAAF
+5489 QRAGMGRELADAF
-5502 PVFAEALDEVVA
+5502 PAFADALDEVVT

-5532 GTEAADALDETR
+5532 DTEAAAALDETR

-5560 ARSWGLEPEY
+5560 VRSWGVEPQY
-5570 LAGHSVGEIA
+5570 LTGHSVGEIA
-5580 AAHVAGVFGLDD
+5580 AAHVAGVFSLDD

-5605 QLPAGGAMIAVQATE
+5605 QLPEGGAMIAVQATE
-5620 DEVLPLFAGREDEV
+5620 DEVRPLLDGREDEV
-5634 ALAAVNGPSSVVV
+5634 ALAAVNGPSSVVL
-5647 SGAEARVEE
+5647 SGEAGRVEE

-5666 KTRRLRVSH
+5666 KIRRLRVSH
-5675 AFHSPLMAGMLDDFR
+5675 AFHSPRMDGMLDDFR
-5690 KVVAGLSPAAPS
+5690 KVVAGLTAAAPT

-5740 RLAELGVTAFAEIGP
+5740 RLAELGVTVFAEIGP
-5755 DGTVSAMAAESLDTG
+5755 DGTVAAMAAESLDAGQT
-5770 AVTVPL
+5770 TVAL
-5776 LRRDRPEAG
+5776 LRRDRPEAT

-5792 RLHAAG
+5792 RLHVAG
-5798 VTVDWPAVFGSAARP
+5798 VTADWPAVFGPART

-5822 HQWIWPR
+5822 HQHIWPQ

-5855 ELPDSGGLLFTGRLS
+5855 ELPDTGGLLFTGRLS

-5881 VGGTVVVPGTALLE
+5881 VGGAVVVPGTALLE
-5895 LAVRAGDQAGCPR
+5895 LAVRAGDQAGCPQ

-5914 ETPLFVP
+5914 EAPLVVP
-5921 DAARVVI
+5921 DAGRVVL
-5928 QVAVSGAGDD
+5928 QVAVAGADD
-5938 GSRSL
+5938 EGRRSL
-5943 RVYSRED
+5943 RIYSRAD
-5950 GDPGAAWTRHA
+5950 GDPDAAWIRNA

-5967 ATAAEAGP
+5967 AADVEPADPITWPPDGAEA
-5975 DWAQWPPAGAEGVD
+5975 VD

-5994 DTMAGRGLGYGPMFQ
+5994 DTMAERGLGYGPMFQ
-6009 GLTRAWRHGEDVY
+6009 GLTRAWRHGDDVY

-6030 DRDEAAGF
+6030 DRDEAASF

-6045 DSALHAASLTGLAAD
+6045 DSALHAASLTRLSAD

-6065 PFSWSGTSFLAA
+6065 PFSWSGASFLAA
-6077 GATSLRVRL
+6077 GATGLRVRIT
-6086 SPRDGDAVELTA
+6086 PQEGDAIALTA
-6098 TTPDG
+6098 STVDG
-6103 TPVVAVTSLALRAVP
+6103 TPVVAVKSLALRAVP
-6118 AGIAAPARSGRGYRL
+6118 TGIAAPARTTTGYRL
-6133 AWPPLPEGPAAPFDA
+6133 TWPQLPEATLVAAGTSA
-6148 DAWAVAGPGLP
+6148 IAGPGLT
-6159 AEGAPVHPDLAT
+6159 AEGAVEYPSLAA
-6171 LLAQEVPPVV
+6171 LLESAEPVPPVV
-6181 LLPVAAAAPGMP
+6181 LLPVTSAPPGMP
-6193 VPAAAR
+6193 VPTAVR
-6199 TVTAGVLSQ
+6199 TVTTDVLLQ
-6208 VQLWL
+6208 TQQWL
-6213 ADERAAEAVLVVVTR
+6213 ADDRAAGAVLVVVTR
-6228 NAVAAVEADD
+6228 RAVAVGAED

-6250 RAAQME
+6250 RAAQLE
-6256 NPGRLVLLDLGH
+6256 NPGRLVLLDLDD
-6268 GDLPATAVAGALA
+6268 GDLPSAAVAGALA

-6290 DGRLHTARLAPAAA
+6290 DGHLHTARLAAAEPAA
-6304 DAEPVAWNPDRTV
+6304 EPALWDPDGTV

-6324 GLGATFARHLVADR
+6324 GLGATFARHLVTER
-6338 GVRHLLLLGRRGDA
+6338 GVRRLLLLGRRGDA
-6352 APGAAD
+6352 APGVPD
-6358 LVAELEKL
+6358 LVDELAKL
-6366 GAQVRVAACDAAD
+6366 GADVRVAACDAAD

-6384 AVLASV
+6384 AVLGTV
-6390 PAAHPLTAVVHAAG
+6390 PDLTAVVHAAG
-6404 VLDDGVVGALTPER
+6404 VLDDGVLGALTPER

-6429 AWHLHELTGEDD
+6429 AWHLHELTADRD
-6441 LAAFV
+6441 LKAFV
-6446 VFSSIAGTLGAAGQA
+6446 LFSSIAGTLGAAGQA

-6466 NAFLDALAHRRAAE
+6466 NAFLDALAHQRAA
-6480 GRAGLSIAW
+6480 AGQAAVSIAW
-6489 GAWHSGSGMTG
+6489 GAWHAGSGMTG
-6500 TLSDAELARMHRSG
+6500 ALTDAELARMQRSG
-6514 LPPLTGEE
+6514 MPPLATEE
-6522 GVALFDAALATGL
+6522 GVALFDAALATAS

-6542 LDLGAL
+6542 LDLAVL
-6548 RAQDPLLPALRGLV
+6548 RGQDPLLPALRGLV
-6562 TTGPRRIAAAAAE
+6562 TTAPRRAAAAALE
-6575 PGGADLAA
+6575 PGGADLAT
-6583 RLAELPPD
+6583 RLAELPQD
-6591 DRLPFTV
+6591 DRLPF
-6598 ALVSKQVQAVLGHDG
+6598 AIGLVGKQVGAVLGHDD
-6613 AVGADASFTELG
+6613 AVGPDRSFTELG

-6650 VFDHPTGTRVA
+6650 VFDHPTITRVA
-6661 EFLIAAALGDGA
+6661 DLLVTSALGDGA

-6689 GAVAAD
+6689 SAVDAD
-6695 DEARAA
+6695 DDARAA

-6713 TGAGDGP
+6713 TGSGDARDAGDS
-6720 GTSVEGQLSTAG
+6720 SVPELST

>member
-1 VRSPR
+1 
-6 SAKTRSFRVWRAVDS
+6 
-21 PSEEPNT
+21 
-28 DALTL
+28 
-33 EKTMPAGSDRV
+33 MPAGSDRV

-51 VQENQQLR
+51 VQENKQLR
-59 RQNHTL
+59 RQNTTL
-65 LASAGEP
+65 LAAAAEP
-72 VAIVAMSC
+72 VAVVAMSC
-80 RYPGGVGSPEDLW
+80 RYPGGVQSPEDLW
-93 QLVDGGVDAVS
+93 RLVDDGVDAVTE
-104 AFPAGR
+104 FPDGR

-119 GFLHGAGDFDPAFFG
+119 GFLHRAGDFDPAFFG

-155 EAFERAGIDPRS
+155 EAFERAGIDPREV
-167 LEGSAGGVFVGAGS
+167 EGSTGGVFVGAGS

-256 AVMATPGLYTEFD
+256 AVMATPGLYGEFD

-279 CKSFADAAD
+279 CKSFAEAAD

-316 VVRGSA
+316 VIRGSA

-347 LENAGLTPADIDT
+347 LENAGLTTDDIDT

-386 RDGDRPL
+386 RAGDPL

-408 AGVGGII
+408 AGVGGVI
-415 KTVLAMRHG
+415 KTIQAMRHG
-424 VLPKT
+424 VLPRT
-429 LHVDAPTSHVDWAAG
+429 LHVDAPTSHVDWTAG
-444 SVELLTEPRPWPETG
+444 RVSLLTEPRPWPETG

-474 NAHVVLEQPGAPENT
+474 NAHVILEQPVAEPVEAAP
-489 GVTGEESRREP
+489 VSEP
-500 AGYLWPVSGRTP
+500 PGYLWPVSGRTP
-512 DAVRDQAARLLAHL
+512 DALREQADRLLAHL
-526 EDRPDLSAL
+526 DAHPEHTPL
-535 DVAHSLASTRVSFP
+535 DVAHSLATTRVAFP
-549 QRAVVTGTGRDELL
+549 HRAVLTGTGRGELL
-563 DGLRALA
+563 TALHALA
-570 AEAAAPGVH
+570 TSAAAPGVH
-579 TGSAQHAG
+579 TGSALHPGAS
-587 ETAFLFTG
+587 AFLFTG
-595 QGSQRAGMGRALAAA
+595 QGSQRADMGRTLS
-610 FPVFATALDDVLALL
+610 FPVFTEARNEILALL
-625 APEVRA
+625 DLPGESSVDDTEV
-631 ALDDETAL
+631 
-639 AATGLA
+639 A

-667 GFVAGHSVGEIAAAH
+667 DFVAGHSVGEIAAAH

-688 LEDACVLVEARGR
+688 LDDAAKLVRARGR
-701 LMQALPAGGVMVAV
+701 LMQALPAGGAMVAI
-715 QVAEADVLPLLTD
+715 QASEADVLPLLTED
-728 GVAIAAV
+728 VSIAAV
-735 NGPRAVVLS
+735 NGPDAVVVS

-749 VLAVAGRFEKTKRLT
+749 VLAVAAPFEKTKRLA
-764 VSHAFHSPLMDPML
+764 VSHAFHSPLMEPML
-778 DGFRAVLTG
+778 GDFRAVLET
-787 LTFSPPSIPLVATG
+787 LTFAAPSIPVIAAG
-801 DVSTVDY
+801 DVSTPDY
-808 WVHHVRDTVRFA
+808 WVRHVRDAVRYA
-820 DTVADLTAR
+820 DTVTELVSR
-829 GARTFLEVGPDATL
+829 GVTTFLEVGPDATL

-857 VPASRR
+857 IPTARR
-863 GREETTTLLSALA
+863 GRDETTTLLSALA
-876 RWQVRGGGFDW
+876 RWQVRGGAFDW
-887 TAWHAGTGARAVE
+887 TAWHDGTGARVVE

-916 AAGDLG
+916 AGGDLG

-952 SARRSPWLG
+952 SVRRQAWLG
-961 QHEVLGAKLLPGT
+961 QHEILGTKLLPGT

-984 AQVGCARVEELTLAA
+984 AQVGCARVEELTFAA
-999 PLILPASAGVRIQVV
+999 PLVLPASGGVRVQVV
-1014 AGPADADG
+1014 AGPPAEDG
-1022 SRSLSVYSQQDDGD
+1022 SRSVSIHSQQDDG
-1036 GQAWVRH
+1036 WVRH
-1043 ASGRLGV
+1043 AFGRLGV

-1055 VDTGAQW
+1055 AVLPGEW
-1062 PPAGAEPIP
+1062 PPAGAEPIG
-1071 LDGFYDRLA
+1071 LEGFYDGLA
-1080 DQGLGYGPAFRGLQ
+1080 EQGLGYGPAFRGLR
-1094 AAWRVGDDVCAEVAL
+1094 AAWRLGDEVYAEVAL
-1109 PPEHETEASAF
+1109 PPEHETEAASF

-1133 SAHLEGREGLP
+1133 CAHLGRDGLP
-1144 FSWSGVGVQPAHAA
+1144 FSWSGVGVQPAHATT
-1158 SLRARLSPVGEHA
+1158 LRARLTPTGENA
-1171 VALSVT
+1171 VALAVT
-1177 DSAGNPVLAADS
+1177 DPAGTPVLAADA
-1189 LTFRPVTA
+1189 LTFRPVAA
-1197 GEVRATRH
+1197 GDLRPTRH
-1205 ESLFRTVWTPA
+1205 ESLFRPVWTPA
-1216 PAVSVTHPADDA
+1216 PAVAVTQPADDA
-1228 DWVILGHGAGFG
+1228 DWVVLGTGLG
-1240 FAAPA
+1240 FATPA
-1245 VFADLATVRI
+1245 VFPDLATVRI
-1255 TADTPPAVVLAPVP
+1255 SADAVPAVVLAPVP
-1269 PTGSGDAAAARA
+1269 PGAGDAEAAHA
-1281 ATSWALVLLQQW
+1281 ATAWALELLQSW
-1293 LSDNDFARSRLVFV
+1293 IAEPDFARSRLVFV
-1307 TSGAVAAAEGD
+1307 TSGAVPAADGD
-1318 DVDPAAAAVWGL
+1318 TADPAAAAVWGL

-1341 FVLIDVRDTDD
+1341 FVLIDVD
-1352 LAASLRRLLDSGE
+1352 ASDNLTAPLQRVLDSGE
-1365 SQAALRDGGLVLPR
+1365 PQAALRDGGIVLPR

-1387 GVARFPEGATVLV
+1387 GPAAHFPDGATVLV

-1411 AKHLVATHGV
+1411 AKHLVTAHGV
-1421 RHLLLA
+1421 RSLLLA
-1427 SRRGPAAPGAAEL
+1427 GRRGPDAPGAEEL
-1440 RAELTDLGA
+1440 RAELSALGA
-1449 EVTIAACDV
+1449 DVTIAACDA
-1458 ADRDALASLL
+1458 ADRDALAALL
-1468 AEIPAEHPLGAVV
+1468 AAHPIGAVV
-1481 HTAGVLDDG
+1481 HAAGVLDDG
-1490 VIETLTPERVAT
+1490 VVETLTPERVAT
-1502 VFRAKADA
+1502 VFRAKVDA
-1510 AWALHDLTREAD
+1510 AWNLHELTRD
-1522 LAAFVLFS
+1522 LGAFVLFS

-1537 SPGQGNYAAAN
+1537 SPGQAGYAAAN

-1558 RAAGL
+1558 RAEGL
-1563 PGRSLAWG
+1563 PGQSLAWG
-1571 AWAGDAGMAAHLSDA
+1571 AWAGDAGMAARLSQA
-1586 DHRRLA
+1586 DRRRLA
-1592 AAGLPSLDPAQ
+1592 AAGLPPLDPAQ

-1608 DAALAE
+1608 DAALTEA
-1614 DEPAVLPMR
+1614 EPALLPMR
-1623 VDLAALRGRRPGVP
+1623 LDVGALRGRPGVP
-1637 ALLRGLVPARPSS
+1637 ALLRALVPGGAAPSTS
-1650 GGPAPASALAER
+1650 RGPATALAER
-1662 LGGLDPADRARA
+1662 LGGLAEADRARA
-1674 LEDLVRAEAGLVLGY
+1674 LDDLVRTEAGFVLGY

-1719 AATGL
+1719 AVTGL

-1739 LATHLDRQLTGTGD
+1739 LAAYLGRELTGTVIED
-1753 DTGLTPA
+1753 ASVTV
-1760 TTRPVSD
+1760 RPVSD

-1780 GGVASPEDLWGLV
+1780 GGVGSPEDLWNLV
-1793 DAGVDAVSGFPV
+1793 ENGVDAVSGFPV

-1974 FVASSRQRGIATDG
+1974 FVASSRQRGIAADG
-1988 RCKSFSDSADGVGW
+1988 RCKSFSDTADGVGW
-2002 SEGAGILALE
+2002 SEGAGILVLE

-2055 QALVSAGLS
+2055 QALAAAGLS
-2064 TSDVDVV
+2064 TADVDVV

-2094 QDRETPLRL
+2094 QDRETPLLL

-2118 VAGIIKMVQ
+2118 VAGIIKVVQ
-2127 AMRHET
+2127 AMRHGT

-2148 WAAGNVEL
+2148 WAAGHVEL
-2156 LTGAQPW
+2156 LTDARPW
-2163 TPAGRPRRAG
+2163 PAEAGRRRRAG
-2173 ISSFGISGTNAHA
+2173 VSSFGISGTNAHA
-2186 IIEEPPAAAPA
+2186 IIEEPPVVIPA
-2197 APGTPDVELGC
+2197 RDEAERRLPC

-2227 LLDHPAALPDLGFS
+2227 LRDVTADLTDFGYS

-2249 DHRAVVRATDAASA
+2249 DHRAVVFTSE
-2263 ADGLAALAAGRP
+2263 GLTALAEGRP
-2275 SPLVSVGEAKSVPKV
+2275 SPLVITGEAKSTPKV

-2303 MTRGLYDGFPAF
+2303 MTRGLYDAFPAF
-2315 ATALDTVL
+2315 AAALDAVL

-2333 LWGEDTEALSRTGF
+2333 LWGEDAEALSQTGF

-2354 VEVALVRLLASWGIR
+2354 VEVALVRLLSAWGVR
-2369 PDCTGGHSVG
+2369 PDFVGGHSVG

-2385 VSGVLSLDDACAL
+2385 VAGVLSLDDACTL

-2423 EVAPHLGA
+2423 QVAPYLSDEVAL
-2431 EVAIAAVN
+2431 AAVN
-2439 GPGSVVLSGA
+2439 GPDAVVLSGVEA
-2449 ETAVLA
+2449 AVLA
-2455 AAAHFAETK
+2455 AAENFRETK

-2478 PMLPAFRA
+2478 PMLPAFRDA
-2486 AVADLTFTAPVVPLV
+2486 IAGVTFTAPAVPFLAEGEV
-2501 ADGDFTDPERWVAH
+2501 TDPERWVAH
-2515 VREPVRFGET
+2515 VREPVRFADT
-2525 AARLREAGAGIVVE
+2525 AAQLRGAGLIVE

-2545 LSAMIG
+2545 LSAMTGGI
-2551 EVLPDVPAVSVA
+2551 PVA
-2563 RRGRDDVE
+2563 RRGREDVA
-2571 TLVAAVG
+2571 TLVAALG
-2578 QLHAAGVRVDWPA
+2578 QLHVSGVRIDWSA
-2591 FYAGTGARRVPLP
+2591 FFAGTGARRVPLP
-2604 TYAFQHEWFWPSAAP
+2604 TYAFQHEWFWPSAA
-2619 AAAPGGET
+2619 APTGET

-2639 DVGGLAARLDVDG
+2639 DAAGLAARLDVDDA
-2652 TSLGAV
+2652 SMGAL
-2658 LPALSSYRRAR
+2658 LPALSSYRRSR
-2669 HEESLVDRWRHRATW
+2669 HEESVVDRWRYKATW
-2684 VPVTAGRSAAPA
+2684 VPVTATRPGR
-2696 GSWLVVVPAAPA
+2696 GSWLVVVPAALA
-2708 GDPWI
+2708 DDPWVT
-2713 ATVAGYF
+2713 TVAGYF
-2720 GAEPLVLDPSLDR
+2720 DGEPLIFDD
-2733 AATAQLLGDRAV
+2733 TIGDRLRDRDFDH
-2745 TGVLS
+2745 VLS
-2750 LLALDEA
+2750 LLALDET

-2769 ATLLQALGDAGIDA
+2769 ATLLQSLGNT
-2783 PLWCATR
+2783 PLWSVTR
-2790 DAVAVSPGDPVA
+2790 EAVAVSPGDPVG
-2802 RPAQAAVWGLGRAA
+2802 RPVQAAVWGLGRAA
-2816 ALELPRRWGGLVDLP
+2816 ALELPQRWGGLVDLP
-2831 AELDAEVPRRLAAAL
+2831 GELDAEVPRRLAAAL
-2846 TGTDGEDQLAIRAA
+2846 TGADGEDQLAIRAA
-2860 GLFGRRVVAAPGAG
+2860 GLFGRRIVAASPAPGRAPEPG
-2874 PRSRPAGSGGT
+2874 DGT

-2890 GTGALGAATARL
+2890 GTGALGAETARR
-2902 LARTGRTHLL
+2902 LAKAGRAHLV
-2912 LLSRRGADAPGA
+2912 LLSRRGPEAPGA
-2924 AELRDE
+2924 DELREE
-2930 LVELGAEVTLAAC
+2930 LTALGADVTITAC
-2943 DAADRDALAA
+2943 DVTDRDALAA
-2953 VLAGIPEDR
+2953 VLAEIPD
-2962 PLTEVVHTAG
+2962 LTDVVHTAG
-2972 VLDDGVLDTLTPERF
+2972 VLDDGVLDTLTPDRF
-2987 EAGHRAKVTAAIHL
+2987 EAGYRAKVTAAVHL
-3001 HELTRTADLA
+3001 HELTTDLRS
-3011 NFVLFSSV
+3011 FVLFSSV

-3026 GQAGY
+3026 GQAAY

-3050 AATSVAWG
+3050 PATSIAWG
-3058 PWAGAGMLAP
+3058 PWAGGGMLAA
-3068 DPGVA
+3068 DPAVA
-3073 ERARRGG
+3073 DRARRGG
-3080 LEPLDPDRAAA
+3080 LNPLDPERAGAALDRAQA
-3091 ALERVLA
+3091 
-3098 HDETTVVLA
+3098 DTTVVVA
-3107 DIDWTRYAPVLAGL
+3107 DIDWTRYAQVL
-3121 RQSPLLSGIP
+3121 RRSPLLSGIP
-3131 AAKDVLAA
+3131 AAA
-3139 MRAGA
+3139 RPEA
-3144 PRGDEELR
+3144 PRGDEQLR
-3152 TRLAAVPEHDRLD
+3152 ARLAAVPEHDRFD

-3204 ELRNTLALATGLDLP
+3204 ELRNVVALATGLDLP

-3244 PEPVRPRTG
+3244 AEAAAPVR
-3253 GAAADDDPV
+3253 AAADDDPI
-3262 VIVGMG
+3262 VIVGIG
-3268 CRFPGGIGGPED
+3268 CRFPGGVRGPED

-3291 IAGFPAD
+3291 IAGFPED

-3311 YALTGGFLADV
+3311 FALTGGFLDGV
-3322 ADFDADFFG
+3322 TDFDAGFFG

-3336 AVAMDPQQRLL
+3336 AMAMDPQQRLL

-3353 ALERAGIDPASL
+3353 ALERAGIDPATL

-3373 VGTNGQDYVNL
+3373 VGTNGQDYANL

-3393 GHLATGNTASVMS
+3393 GHLATGTTASVLS

-3428 SLVALHWAAQ
+3428 SMVALHWAAQ

-3451 GVTVMST
+3451 GVTVMAT

-3469 GLAADGRCKPFADA
+3469 GLAADGRCKPFADG

-3494 VLVVERL
+3494 ILVVERL

-3513 VLRGTAVNSDGASNG
+3513 VVRGTAVNSDGASNG

-3616 LRHGELPR
+3616 LRHGELPK
-3624 TLHVEEPSSRVDWTA
+3624 TLHVDEPSSRVDWTA
-3639 GDVRVLTEH
+3639 GEVRVLTEH
-3648 RSWPDTGRPRRA
+3648 RAWPESGRPRRA

-3665 GLSGTNAHAILEQAP
+3665 GLSGTNAHAILEEAP
-3680 PAPETAA
+3680 AVEHAVAEEPATA
-3687 VTELPTVPLLLSA
+3687 PLLLSA
-3700 RTPEALA
+3700 RTPQALS
-3707 AQAGQ
+3707 AQARQ
-3712 VRALLAEDLAPSALA
+3712 LHALISDRAPAGLA

-3735 AFPHRAAIVGGD
+3735 AFPYRAAIVGD
-3747 REALLAEL
+3747 PLAEL
-3755 AAVTPGGPPARPR
+3755 AALAETPTGTPARTR

-3780 QRPGMGHELYQR
+3780 QGPGMGAELYRR
-3792 FPVFADALDAVCAH
+3792 FPAFAEAFDAVCAH
-3806 LDPQLERPLREVLF
+3806 LDPLLDLPLREVVF
-3820 AAPGSPEAAL
+3820 AEDGTL

-3848 FRLLESFGVK
+3848 YRLLESFGVT
-3858 PSWLVGHS
+3858 PSWLAGHS
-3866 VGEIAA
+3866 AGEIAA
-3872 AHVAGVLSLADAC
+3872 AHVAGVLSLEDAC

-3894 MAALPAGGAMAAVR
+3894 MAALPAGGTMAAVR
-3908 APETDVRAL
+3908 APETQVRECL
-3917 LAEGTSI
+3917 VDGVTI
-3924 AAVNGPDAVVIAGTA
+3924 AAVNGPAAVVVAGPEAAVTRTT
-3939 DAVERT
+3939 DA
-3945 STVLTA
+3945 LTE
-3951 AGHRVRPLAVSHAFH
+3951 AGHHVRRLAVSHAFH

-3978 AVLAGLEFGEP
+3978 AVLAGLEFGEA
-3989 RLPIVSTVT
+3989 RLPIISTVT
-3998 GDVTDLTT
+3998 GELADLRT
-4006 PEYWVGHV
+4006 PEYWIGHV
-4014 RRPVRFADAVTVLG
+4014 REPVRFADAVRVLG
-4028 EYGAAAVVEL
+4028 EQDAAAVVEL
-4038 GPDGSLSAATA
+4038 GPDGSLSAAA
-4049 GCLGSDVAC
+4049 SEVLGSAVAC
-4058 VPLLRRDQA
+4058 VPLLRRDQL
-4067 EETAVVRALG
+4067 EETAFVTALG
-4077 RLHVAGVAVDWP
+4077 RLHVAGVRVGWP
-4089 AFFGPAAGPGPDLPT
+4089 VFFGPAGGPGPDLPT
-4104 YPFQRERYWPRTTG
+4104 YPFQRERHWPRTSG

-4123 LGSVGLDAARHPLL
+4123 LGSVGLDVARHPLL

-4142 LPGSGGFLFTALLSL
+4142 LPDSGGFLFTARLSL

-4181 LAVRAADQAGCTRVD
+4181 LAIRAADRAGCDRVD

-4208 EGGVR
+4208 EGAVR
-4213 LQVVVGPAGAA
+4213 LQVVVGPAGPA
-4224 GERDLAVYSSPAGG
+4224 GDRSLAVYSSPDGG
-4238 GDQPWTRHASGR
+4238 GEQPWTRHASGR
-4250 VGTGAARSLVADA
+4250 LGTGTTSPGDSAA
-4263 GTWPPPDA
+4263 WPPPEA
-4271 EPVSLDGFYERLAS
+4271 EAVALDGFYERLAS

-4302 GADAVFA
+4302 TPEAVFA
-4309 DVVLPA
+4309 DVVLPE

-4321 AAFGVHPALLDAVL
+4321 AAFGLHPALLDAVL

-4343 TEVDGGRLP
+4343 TDVDGGRLP
-4352 FAWSGV
+4352 FAWSDV
-4358 TLHASGAA
+4358 TLHAGGAA

-4393 TVDSLVLRPAAVA
+4393 TVGSLVLRPAVPA
-4406 RVSDRSTDSLYHL
+4406 RTRPVDSLYRL
-4419 EWIPQPRPDAEAGP
+4419 DWVAVPRPAE
-4433 GWAVL
+4433 
-4438 GTDLSEGLP
+4438 E
-4447 GLPRYADFATL
+4447 ADFA
-4458 AEAAPEVVLY
+4458 VHH
-4468 PVPAHGSDPEGVRAA
+4468 VPAGGPAGVRTVTA
-4483 TIDALALLQAW
+4483 DALAVLQ
-4494 SAAPE
+4494 SSE
-4499 LTASRLV
+4499 DSRLV
-4506 FVTTGA
+4506 FVTNGM
-4512 ETDLAAAAV
+4512 DDPAAAAV
-4521 WGLVRSAQRENPGR
+4521 WGLVRSAQREHPGR
-4535 FVLSDVDSAES
+4535 FFLADVDGNPES
-4546 LPAVL
+4546 IAALPAVV
-4551 ASGEPQVRVRA
+4551 ASGEPQAIVRD
-4562 GEISAARLARVPRG
+4562 GEISVARIARVSPGDSVPPRW
-4576 DESTPLTWAGDGT
+4576 DEGT
-4589 VLVTGGTGG
+4589 VLITGGTGG

-4612 TRRLL
+4612 ARRLL
-4617 LVSRRGPDAPGAAD
+4617 LVSRRGPDAPGAAE
-4631 LIAELTAAGAE
+4631 LVAELTAAGAE
-4642 VSVAAADV
+4642 VDVAAADV
-4650 ADRADLARVLADIPA
+4650 ADRAELARVLGGVT
-4665 AHPLTAVV
+4665 LSAVV
-4673 HAAGVLDD
+4673 HTAGVLDD
-4681 GVLGSLTPERLDTV
+4681 GILGSLTPDRLDTV
-4695 FAPKFD
+4695 LAPKFD

-4706 DELTGDL
+4706 DELTRDL
-4713 DAFVVFSSVAGTF
+4713 DLAAFVVYSSVAGTF

-4744 VRRRRAAGR
+4744 VRRRRARGQK
-4753 PALSLGWGAW
+4753 ALSLGWGAW

-4781 AASGMPALDPEHA
+4781 AATGLPALEPDHA
-4794 LALFDAACATGLGT
+4794 LTLFDAACAAGLDT

-4818 FGAQPEVTHLLR
+4818 LSAQPEVTHLLR
-4830 GLVRSPA
+4830 GLVRTPA
-4837 RQAAANL
+4837 RQTAANL
-4844 PRLDDPLAGMNPAE
+4844 PRLDGPLLGRTGAE

-4864 DLVRGQVAAV
+4864 DLVRAQVAAV
-4874 LGHSTPAG
+4874 LGHSGTAG
-4882 ISADRPFRELG
+4882 VAADRPFRELG

-4926 ELAAY
+4926 ELTAF
-4931 LIAEI
+4931 LLGEI

-4944 QTPVTAAAVSGDPIV
+4944 QVTAAAAVDGDPVV

-4974 EDLWGLVDD
+4974 EDLWTLVER
-4983 GVDAVSDF
+4983 GVDAVTDF
-4991 PANRGWDVEGI
+4991 PANRGWDVDGL

-5024 GEFDPAFFGMN
+5024 GEFDPAFFGMS

-5054 EAVERAGM
+5054 EAVERTGV
-5062 DPAALRGSRT
+5062 DPRSLRGSRT

-5080 SDYGLLLQGSPDTE
+5080 SDYGMLLQGSPDTE

-5145 CSLAF
+5145 CSLAL

-5174 DGRCKSFSDTADG
+5174 DGRCKSFSDSADG

-5199 ERMSDARRNGHEI
+5199 ERMSDAKRNGHEI

-5285 DEPLLLGSIK
+5285 AEGEPLLLGSIK

-5308 GIIKMVQAMRHGTL
+5308 GIIKMVQAMRTGSL

-5332 THVDWSN
+5332 THVDWAS
-5339 GAIALLTEA
+5339 GAIELLTEP

-5369 TNAHTVLEQPPAV
+5369 TNAHTVLEAPPV
-5382 LVPDVE
+5382 VPVPP
-5388 RPGPATVPWPL
+5388 RPEPAPSVVAWPL
-5399 SGRTPA
+5399 SGRTPEA
-5405 ALRDQAARLLAHL
+5405 VRDQASRLLTHL
-5418 ADHPGSAAADVG
+5418 AGHRGASATDIG
-5430 LALATTR
+5430 FALAITR
-5437 THFAERAVVVGDTPA
+5437 TQFAERAVVTGETRTE
-5452 DLQARL
+5452 LETRL
-5458 AVLARGGTTTGL
+5458 EVLARGGSVAGL
-5470 VTGTAGEQVAAF
+5470 VTGTAGEQVPAF
-5482 VFAGQGS
+5482 LFAGQGS
-5489 QRAGMGRELAAAF
+5489 QRAGMGRDLYARF
-5502 PVFAEALDEVVA
+5502 PVFAEALDTVLA

-5520 DRPLRELLFAEE
+5520 DRPLRELLFAD
-5532 GTEAADALDETR
+5532 EAAALDQTQ

-5550 FALEVALYRL
+5550 FAFEVALYHL
-5560 ARSWGLEPEY
+5560 VRSWGLTPEY
-5570 LAGHSVGEIA
+5570 LAGHSIGEIA
-5580 AAHVAGVFGLDD
+5580 AAHVAGVFTLDD

-5605 QLPAGGAMIAVQATE
+5605 QLPEGGAMIAVQATE
-5620 DEVLPLFAGREDEV
+5620 DEVRPLLAGCEDEV
-5634 ALAAVNGPSSVVV
+5634 ALAAVNGPASVVV
-5647 SGAEARVEE
+5647 SGAAGRVEE
-5656 IAARFAADGR
+5656 IAAHFAADGR

-5675 AFHSPLMAGMLDDFR
+5675 AFHSPLMTPMLDDFR
-5690 KVVAGLSPAAPS
+5690 KVVAGLTAAAPAL
-5702 VPIVSTVTGDLVTA
+5702 PIVSTVTGDLVTA
-5716 EVLASADHWVEQ
+5716 ETLASADHWVEQ
-5728 VRRPVRFGPAVR
+5728 VWRPVLFGPAVR
-5740 RLAELGVTAFAEIGP
+5740 RLTELGVTAFAELGP
-5755 DGTVSAMAAESLDTG
+5755 DATVTAMAAESLDTG
-5770 AVTVPL
+5770 RVAVPF
-5776 LRRDRPEAG
+5776 LRRDRAETDAV
-5785 AATEALG
+5785 AEALG
-5792 RLHAAG
+5792 RLHVSG
-5798 VTVDWPAVFGSAARP
+5798 VALDWPAVFGPVARV

-5822 HQWIWPR
+5822 HQWIWP
-5829 GLLAQAGDVSAA
+5829 GGGPAPAGDVAAA

-5870 VAAQPWLAGHT
+5870 LAAQPWLAGHT
-5881 VGGTVVVPGTALLE
+5881 VGGAVVVPGTALLE

-5914 ETPLFVP
+5914 EAPLVVP
-5921 DAARVVI
+5921 DGGRVVV
-5928 QVAVSGAGDD
+5928 QVAVSAAGEDGA
-5938 GSRSL
+5938 RTL
-5943 RVYSRED
+5943 RVYSRDD
-5950 GDPGAAWTRHA
+5950 GEPGADWTRHA

-5967 ATAAEAGP
+5967 AIDEPVAAVGE
-5975 DWAQWPPAGAEGVD
+5975 WPPAGAEAVD
-5989 LEGFY
+5989 LNGFY
-5994 DTMAGRGLGYGPMFQ
+5994 DTMADRGLGYGPMFQ
-6009 GLTRAWRHGEDVY
+6009 GLTRAWRHGDDVY

-6030 DRDEAAGF
+6030 DHDAAAQF

-6045 DSALHAASLTGLAAD
+6045 DSALHAASLLDVG
-6060 GAGRL
+6060 GGL
-6065 PFSWSGTSFLAA
+6065 PFSWSGAAFLAS

-6086 SPRDGDAVELTA
+6086 TPVDGAVEVTA

-6103 TPVVAVTSLALRAVP
+6103 TPVVAVRSLALRAVP
-6118 AGIAAPARSGRGYRL
+6118 TLTAPAPTGYQL
-6133 AWPPLPEGPAAPFDA
+6133 TWPLLPE
-6148 DAWAVAGPGLP
+6148 
-6159 AEGAPVHPDLAT
+6159 APVPA
-6171 LLAQEVPPVV
+6171 EVPPVT
-6181 LLPVAAAAPGMP
+6181 LLSVPPADGP
-6193 VPAAAR
+6193 VPAAVR
-6199 TVTAGVLSQ
+6199 TATAQ
-6208 VQLWL
+6208 VL
-6213 ADERAAEAVLVVVTR
+6213 ADVQRALAEEPTLVVLTR
-6228 NAVAAVEADD
+6228 NGVAVEPTEH
-6238 VDLAQAAVWGLL
+6238 VDLAHATVWGLL
-6250 RAAQME
+6250 RAAQLE
-6256 NPGRLVLLDLGH
+6256 NPGRIVLVDSDTGEV
-6268 GDLPATAVAGALA
+6268 PETAIAGALA

-6290 DGRLHTARLAPAAA
+6290 AGKLHTARLTPALSRES
-6304 DAEPVAWNPDRTV
+6304 DASWDPDGTV

-6324 GLGATFARHLVADR
+6324 GLGATFARHLAGR
-6338 GVRHLLLLGRRGDA
+6338 GVRNLLLLGRRGDA

-6358 LVAELEKL
+6358 LVAELAKL
-6366 GAQVRVAACDAAD
+6366 GAQARVVACDVSD
-6379 RAALA
+6379 RDALA
-6384 AVLASV
+6384 KVLDTV
-6390 PAAHPLTAVVHAAG
+6390 ELTAVVHAAG
-6404 VLDDGVVGALTPER
+6404 VLDDGVLGALDPER
-6418 LGTVFAPKVDA
+6418 LDTVFAPKVDA
-6429 AWHLHELTGEDD
+6429 AWHLHELTAGHD

-6446 VFSSIAGTLGAAGQA
+6446 LFSSIAGTLGAAGQG

-6466 NAFLDALAHRRAAE
+6466 NAFLDALAHQRAAE
-6480 GRAGLSIAW
+6480 GKAAVSIAW
-6489 GAWHSGSGMTG
+6489 GAWNSGSGMTG
-6500 TLSDAELARMHRSG
+6500 TLTDAELARMHRSG
-6514 LPPLTGEE
+6514 LPPLSTEDGI
-6522 GVALFDAALATGL
+6522 ALFDAALGSNV
-6535 PAVAALR
+6535 PAIAALR
-6542 LDLGAL
+6542 LDLAVL
-6548 RAQDPLLPALRGLV
+6548 RGQDPLLPALRGLV
-6562 TTGPRRIAAAAAE
+6562 TAAPKRAAAVE
-6575 PGGADLAA
+6575 PGGDLAA
-6583 RLAELPPD
+6583 RLAPLPVEE
-6591 DRLPFTV
+6591 RLPVTV
-6598 ALVSKQVQAVLGHDG
+6598 GLVGKQVEAVLGHDG
-6613 AVGADASFTELG
+6613 TVGADVSFTDLG

-6650 VFDHPTGTRVA
+6650 VFDHPTITRVA
-6661 EFLIAAALGDGA
+6661 GFLVASALGDGA

-6680 ELQKLENLL
+6680 EIEKLENLL
-6689 GAVAAD
+6689 SAVASD
-6695 DEARAA
+6695 DDARAA
-6701 ITVRLQALLVKW
+6701 ITVRLQALLVQW
-6713 TGAGDGP
+6713 TGPGDAGEAPAAD
-6720 GTSVEGQLSTAG
+6720 ELG
-6732 ADDLFAFIDNDL
+6732 ADELFAFIDNDL
-6744 GVR
+6744 GVK

>member
-1 VRSPR
+1 
-6 SAKTRSFRVWRAVDS
+6 
-21 PSEEPNT
+21 
-28 DALTL
+28 
-33 EKTMPAGSDRV
+33 MPAGSDRV

-51 VQENQQLR
+51 VQENKQLR
-59 RQNHTL
+59 RQNTTL
-65 LASAGEP
+65 LAAAAEP
-72 VAIVAMSC
+72 VAVVAMSC
-80 RYPGGVGSPEDLW
+80 RYPGGVQSPEDLW
-93 QLVDGGVDAVS
+93 RLVADGVDAVTG
-104 AFPAGR
+104 FPEGR
-110 GWPESPHQG
+110 GWPESRHQG
-119 GFLHGAGDFDPAFFG
+119 GFLHRAGDFDPAFFG

-155 EAFERAGIDPRS
+155 EAFERAGIDPREV
-167 LEGSAGGVFVGAGS
+167 EGGTGGVFVGAGS

-238 AARALRARECSF
+238 AARSLRARECSF

-256 AVMATPGLYTEFD
+256 AVMATPGLYGEFD

-279 CKSFADAAD
+279 CKSFAEAAD

-316 VVRGSA
+316 VIRGSA

-347 LENAGLTPADIDT
+347 LENAGLTTDDIDT

-386 RDGDRPL
+386 RAGDPL

-408 AGVGGII
+408 AGVGGVI
-415 KTVLAMRHG
+415 KTIQAMRHG
-424 VLPKT
+424 VLPRT
-429 LHVDAPTSHVDWAAG
+429 LHVDAPTSHVDWTAG
-444 SVELLTEPRPWPETG
+444 RVSLLTEPRPWPETG

-474 NAHVVLEQPGAPENT
+474 NAHLILEQPVPEPVEAA
-489 GVTGEESRREP
+489 GRREP

-512 DAVRDQAARLLAHL
+512 DALREQAARLLAHL
-526 EDRPDLSAL
+526 DARPEHTPL
-535 DVAHSLASTRVSFP
+535 DVAHSLASTRVAFP
-549 QRAVVTGTGRDELL
+549 HRAVVTGAGRDELL
-563 DGLRALA
+563 AALHALA
-570 AEAAAPGVH
+570 TSAAAPGVH
-579 TGSAQHAG
+579 TGSAGHPGAS
-587 ETAFLFTG
+587 AFLFTG
-595 QGSQRAGMGRALAAA
+595 QGSQRADMGRTLA
-610 FPVFATALDDVLALL
+610 FPAFVRARDEILALL
-625 APEVRA
+625 DLPEDATV
-631 ALDDETAL
+631 DET
-639 AATGLA
+639 GVA

-667 GFVAGHSVGEIAAAH
+667 DFVAGHSVGEIAAAH

-688 LEDACVLVEARGR
+688 LADAVKLVEARGR
-701 LMQALPAGGVMVAV
+701 LMQALPAGGAMVAI
-715 QVAEADVLPLLTD
+715 QATEAEILPLLTED
-728 GVAIAAV
+728 VSIAAV
-735 NGPRAVVLS
+735 NGPAAVVVS

-749 VLAVAGRFEKTKRLT
+749 VLAIAARFEKTKRLT

-778 DGFRAVLTG
+778 DDFRAVLET
-787 LTFSPPSIPLVATG
+787 LTFAEPSIPVVASG

-808 WVHHVRDTVRFA
+808 WVRHVRDAVRYA
-820 DTVADLTAR
+820 DTVADLVSR
-829 GARTFLEVGPDATL
+829 GVTTFLEVGPDATL

-850 TGPDTDC
+850 TGPDSDC
-857 VPASRR
+857 IPTARR
-863 GREETTTLLSALA
+863 GRDETTTLLSALA

-887 TAWHAGTGARAVE
+887 AAWHEGTGARVVD

-916 AAGDLG
+916 TGGDLG

-952 SARRSPWLG
+952 SVRRQAWLG
-961 QHEVLGAKLLPGT
+961 QHEILGTKLLPGT

-984 AQVGCARVEELTLAA
+984 AQVGCARVDELTFAA
-999 PLILPASAGVRIQVV
+999 PLVLPASGGVRVQVV
-1014 AGPADADG
+1014 AGPAAEDG
-1022 SRSLSVYSQQDDGD
+1022 SRSVSVYSQQDDT
-1036 GQAWVRH
+1036 WVRH
-1043 ASGRLGV
+1043 AFGRLAV

-1055 VDTGAQW
+1055 AVLPGEW
-1062 PPAGAEPIP
+1062 PPAGAEPLD
-1071 LDGFYDRLA
+1071 LDGFYEGLA
-1080 DQGLGYGPAFRGLQ
+1080 GQGLGYGPAFQGLR
-1094 AAWRVGDDVCAEVAL
+1094 AAWRLGDEVLAEVAL
-1109 PPEHETEASAF
+1109 PPEHETEAASF

-1133 SAHLEGREGLP
+1133 SAHVEGREGLP
-1144 FSWSGVGVQPAHAA
+1144 FSWAGVGVQPTHATT
-1158 SLRARLSPVGEHA
+1158 LRARLSPVGDNA
-1171 VALSVT
+1171 VALAVT
-1177 DSAGNPVLAADS
+1177 DPAGTPVLAADA
-1189 LTFRPVTA
+1189 LTFRPVAA
-1197 GEVRATRH
+1197 GDLRASRH
-1205 ESLFRTVWTPA
+1205 ESLFRPVWTPA
-1216 PAVSVTHPADDA
+1216 PAVSVTQPADDA
-1228 DWVILGHGAGFG
+1228 DWVVLGTGLG
-1240 FAAPA
+1240 FATPA
-1245 VFADLATVRI
+1245 VFPDLATVRI
-1255 TADTPPAVVLAPVP
+1255 GGVPSVVLAPVP
-1269 PTGSGDAAAARA
+1269 PGAGDAAAAHV
-1281 ATSWALVLLQQW
+1281 ATSWALELLQTW
-1293 LSDNDFARSRLVFV
+1293 IAEPEFARSRLVFV
-1307 TSGAVAAAEGD
+1307 TSHAVPAAEGD
-1318 DVDPAAAAVWGL
+1318 LVDPAAAAVWGF

-1341 FVLIDVRDTDD
+1341 FVLVDVDEPE
-1352 LAASLRRLLDSGE
+1352 SLTAPLQRVLDAGE
-1365 SQAALRDGGLVLPR
+1365 AQAAVRDGGIVLPR

-1387 GVARFPEGATVLV
+1387 GPAAHFPDGATVLV

-1411 AKHLVATHGV
+1411 AKHLVTTHGV
-1421 RHLLLA
+1421 RKLLLA
-1427 SRRGPAAPGAAEL
+1427 GRRGPGAPGAPEL
-1440 RAELTDLGA
+1440 REELTALGA
-1449 EVTIAACDV
+1449 DVTIAACDA
-1458 ADRDALASLL
+1458 ADRDALAALL
-1468 AEIPAEHPLGAVV
+1468 AEHPVGAVV
-1481 HTAGVLDDG
+1481 HAAGVLDDG
-1490 VIETLTPERVAT
+1490 VVETLTPDRIAT

-1510 AWALHDLTREAD
+1510 AWNLHELTGDLG
-1522 LAAFVLFS
+1522 AFVLFS

-1537 SPGQGNYAAAN
+1537 SPGQANYAAAN

-1558 RAAGL
+1558 RAEGL
-1563 PGRSLAWG
+1563 PGQSLAWG
-1571 AWAGDAGMAAHLSDA
+1571 AWAGDAGMAARLSDA

-1592 AAGLPSLDPAQ
+1592 AAGLPPLDPAE

-1614 DEPAVLPMR
+1614 AEPAVLPMR
-1623 VDLAALRGRRPGVP
+1623 LDAGALRGRPGVP
-1637 ALLRGLVPARPSS
+1637 ALLRSLVP
-1650 GGPAPASALAER
+1650 GGAAPGTSRPASALADR
-1662 LGGLDPADRARA
+1662 LGGLTETDRARA
-1674 LEDLVRAEAGLVLGY
+1674 LEDLVRTEAGLVLGY
-1689 AATDTVDVR
+1689 AATDTVDGR

-1719 AATGL
+1719 ATTGL

-1739 LATHLDRQLTGTGD
+1739 LAAHLGRELSGAAADE
-1753 DTGLTPA
+1753 TPVTA
-1760 TTRPVSD
+1760 RPVSD

-1780 GGVASPEDLWGLV
+1780 GGVGSPEDLWNLV
-1793 DAGVDAVSGFPV
+1793 DSGVDAVSGFPV

-1810 VEGLYHP
+1810 VENLYHP

-1832 LHDAGEFDP
+1832 LHEAGEFDP

-1974 FVASSRQRGIATDG
+1974 FVASSRQRGIAADG
-1988 RCKSFSDSADGVGW
+1988 RCKSFSDTADGVGW
-2002 SEGAGILALE
+2002 SEGAGILVLE

-2019 HGHEI
+2019 NGHEI

-2055 QALVSAGLS
+2055 QALAASGLS

-2094 QDRETPLRL
+2094 RDRSTPLLL

-2118 VAGIIKMVQ
+2118 VAGIIKVVQ
-2127 AMRHET
+2127 AMRNGT

-2156 LTGAQPW
+2156 LTDARPW
-2163 TPAGRPRRAG
+2163 PAEAGRPRRAG
-2173 ISSFGISGTNAHA
+2173 VSSFGISGTNAHA
-2186 IIEEPPAAAPA
+2186 IIEEPPVVIPA
-2197 APGTPDVELGC
+2197 RDEAERELPC

-2227 LLDHPAALPDLGFS
+2227 LRDTTADLLDLGYS
-2241 LATTRSAF
+2241 LATTRSTF
-2249 DHRAVVRATDAASA
+2249 DHRAVVRTTE
-2263 ADGLAALAAGRP
+2263 GLAALAEGRP
-2275 SPLVSVGEAKSVPKV
+2275 SPLVTTGEAKGAPKV

-2303 MTRGLYDGFPAF
+2303 MTRGLYDSFPAF
-2315 ATALDTVL
+2315 ATALDAVL
-2323 DRLDPRVREV
+2323 DRLDPQVREV
-2333 LWGEDTEALSRTGF
+2333 LWGDDAEALSRTGF

-2354 VEVALVRLLASWGIR
+2354 VEVALVRLLSAWGVR
-2369 PDCTGGHSVG
+2369 PDFVGGHSVG

-2385 VSGVLSLDDACAL
+2385 VAGVLSLDDACAL

-2418 RATEE
+2418 RATEA
-2423 EVAPHLGA
+2423 EVAPHLSD
-2431 EVAIAAVN
+2431 EVALAAVN
-2439 GPGSVVLSGA
+2439 GPASVVLSGV
-2449 ETAVLA
+2449 ESAVLA
-2455 AAAHFAETK
+2455 AADHFADTK

-2478 PMLPAFRA
+2478 PMLPAFRDA
-2486 AVADLTFTAPVVPLV
+2486 IAGLAFEAPAVPMV
-2501 ADGDFTDPERWVAH
+2501 AEGDVTDPDRWVAH
-2515 VREPVRFGET
+2515 VREPVRFAGT
-2525 AARLREAGAGIVVE
+2525 AEQLREAGLVVE

-2545 LSAMIG
+2545 LSAMTDGIP
-2551 EVLPDVPAVSVA
+2551 LA

-2571 TLVAAVG
+2571 TLVGALG
-2578 QLHAAGVRVDWPA
+2578 QLHVSGVRIDWSA
-2591 FYAGTGARRVPLP
+2591 FFAGTGARRVALP
-2604 TYAFQHEWFWPSAAP
+2604 TYAFQHEWFWPSAAAP
-2619 AAAPGGET
+2619 AANT

-2639 DVGGLAARLDVDG
+2639 DAAGLAARLDVDDA
-2652 TSLGAV
+2652 TLGAL
-2658 LPALSSYRRAR
+2658 LPALSSYRRSR
-2669 HEESLVDRWRHRATW
+2669 HEESVVDRWRYKATW
-2684 VPVTAGRSAAPA
+2684 VPVTAARPGT
-2696 GSWLVVVPAAPA
+2696 GSWLVVVPAALA
-2708 GDPWI
+2708 DDPWVT
-2713 ATVAGYF
+2713 TVAGYF
-2720 GAEPLVLDPSLDR
+2720 DGEPVVFDDTIADR
-2733 AATAQLLGDRAV
+2733 LRDREFDH
-2745 TGVLS
+2745 VLS
-2750 LLALDEA
+2750 LLALDET

-2769 ATLLQALGDAGIDA
+2769 ATLLQTLGDT
-2783 PLWCATR
+2783 PLWCVTR
-2790 DAVAVSPGDPVA
+2790 EAVAVAPGDPVA

-2816 ALELPRRWGGLVDLP
+2816 ALEQPQRWGGLVDLP
-2831 AELDAEVPRRLAAAL
+2831 ADLDAEVPRRLAAAL
-2846 TGTDGEDQLAIRAA
+2846 TGADGEDQLAIRAA
-2860 GLFGRRVVAAPGAG
+2860 GLFGRRIIAASPTRTRAPEPGD
-2874 PRSRPAGSGGT
+2874 GT

-2890 GTGALGAATARL
+2890 GTGALGAEIARR
-2902 LARTGRTHLL
+2902 LAKTGRSLVL
-2912 LLSRRGADAPGA
+2912 VSRRGPDAPGA
-2924 AELRDE
+2924 PGLREELTA
-2930 LVELGAEVTLAAC
+2930 LGADVTITAC
-2943 DAADRDALAA
+2943 DVADRDALAA
-2953 VLAGIPEDR
+2953 VLAGIPD
-2962 PLTEVVHTAG
+2962 LTEVVHTAG
-2972 VLDDGVLDTLTPERF
+2972 VLDDGVLESLTPDRF
-2987 EAGHRAKVTAAIHL
+2987 DAGYRAKAEAAWNL
-3001 HELTRTADLA
+3001 HELTADLR

-3026 GQAGY
+3026 GQAAYG
-3031 AAANATLDA
+3031 AANATLDA

-3050 AATSVAWG
+3050 PATSIAWG
-3058 PWAGAGMLAP
+3058 PWAGGGMLAA
-3068 DPGVA
+3068 DATVA
-3073 ERARRGG
+3073 DRARRGG
-3080 LEPLDPDRAAA
+3080 LNPLDPERASA
-3091 ALERVLA
+3091 ALERALA
-3098 HDETTVVLA
+3098 DTTVVVA
-3107 DIDWTRYAPVLAGL
+3107 DIDWTRYPHVL
-3121 RQSPLLSGIP
+3121 RPSPLLSGIP
-3131 AAKDVLAA
+3131 AAA
-3139 MRAGA
+3139 RAEA

-3152 TRLAAVPEHDRLD
+3152 ARLAAVPEDDRFD

-3204 ELRNTLALATGLDLP
+3204 ELRNVVALATGLDLP

-3244 PEPVRPRTG
+3244 AETAAPAR
-3253 GAAADDDPV
+3253 AAADDDPI
-3262 VIVGMG
+3262 VIVGIG
-3268 CRFPGGIGGPED
+3268 CRFPGGVRGPED
-3280 FWRLLAGGGDG
+3280 FWRLLAGGEDG
-3291 IAGFPAD
+3291 ITGFPED

-3311 YALTGGFLADV
+3311 YALTGGFLDGV
-3322 ADFDADFFG
+3322 TDFDADFFG

-3336 AVAMDPQQRLL
+3336 AMAMDPQQRLL

-3353 ALERAGIDPASL
+3353 ALERAGIDPATL

-3393 GHLATGNTASVMS
+3393 GHLATGTTASVLS

-3428 SLVALHWAAQ
+3428 SMVALHWAAQ

-3451 GVTVMST
+3451 GVTIMTT
-3458 PNSFAEFARQG
+3458 PSSFAEFARQG
-3469 GLAADGRCKPFADA
+3469 GLAADGRCKPFADG

-3513 VLRGTAVNSDGASNG
+3513 VVRGTAVNSDGASNG

-3546 DAGLSTSDV
+3546 DAGLSTTDV

-3579 YGRDRDGEPLWLGAV
+3579 YGRDREEPLWLGAV

-3616 LRHGELPR
+3616 LRHGELPK
-3624 TLHVEEPSSRVDWTA
+3624 TLHVDEPSSRVDWTA
-3639 GDVRVLTEH
+3639 GDVRVVTEH
-3648 RSWPDTGRPRRA
+3648 RAWPESGRPRRA

-3680 PAPETAA
+3680 VFDDVVADEPPVA
-3687 VTELPTVPLLLSA
+3687 PLLLSA
-3700 RTPEALA
+3700 RTPQALSAQA
-3707 AQAGQ
+3707 AQLH
-3712 VRALLAEDLAPSALA
+3712 ALLSDRAPAGVA

-3735 AFPHRAAIVGGD
+3735 AFPYRAALVGD
-3747 REALLAEL
+3747 PLEQLAALAE
-3755 AAVTPGGPPARPR
+3755 TPVATPARTR
-3768 AKTAFVFAGQGA
+3768 ARSAFVFAGQGA
-3780 QRPGMGHELYQR
+3780 QRPGMGAGLYRR
-3792 FPVFADALDAVCAH
+3792 FPVFAEAFDAVCAH
-3806 LDPQLERPLREVLF
+3806 LGEELRDVVF
-3820 AAPGSPEAAL
+3820 AESGTL

-3835 WTQPATFALGVAQ
+3835 RTQPATFALGVAQ
-3848 FRLLESFGVK
+3848 YRLLESFGVK
-3858 PSWLVGHS
+3858 PSWLAGHS

-3872 AHVAGVLSLADAC
+3872 AHVAGVLSLEDAC

-3908 APETDVRAL
+3908 APEAEVRGFL
-3917 LAEGTSI
+3917 VDGVTI
-3924 AAVNGPDAVVIAGTA
+3924 AAVNGPAAVVVAGPEAAVTRTT
-3939 DAVERT
+3939 DA
-3945 STVLTA
+3945 LAA
-3951 AGHRVRPLAVSHAFH
+3951 AGHHVRRLAVSHAFH
-3966 SPLMDPMLEDFA
+3966 SPLMDPMLDDFA
-3978 AVLAGLEFGEP
+3978 EVLAGLEFGEA

-3998 GDVTDLTT
+3998 GELAGLNT
-4006 PEYWVGHV
+4006 PEYWVAHV
-4014 RRPVRFADAVTVLG
+4014 REPVRFADAVRVLG
-4028 EYGAAAVVEL
+4028 EQGAAAVVEL
-4038 GPDGSLSAATA
+4038 GPDGSLSAAA
-4049 GCLGSDVAC
+4049 SEVLGSDVAC

-4067 EETAVVRALG
+4067 EETAFVTALG
-4077 RLHVAGVAVDWP
+4077 RLHVAGVRVGWP
-4089 AFFGPAAGPGPDLPT
+4089 AFFGPAGGPGPDLPT
-4104 YPFQRERYWPRTTG
+4104 YPFQRERHWPRTSG

-4142 LPGSGGFLFTALLSL
+4142 LPDSGGFLFTAQLSL

-4181 LAVRAADQAGCTRVD
+4181 LAIRAADRAGCDRVD
-4196 ELTLEVPLVLPA
+4196 ELTLEVPLVLPPGSA
-4208 EGGVR
+4208 VR
-4213 LQVVVGPAGAA
+4213 LQVVVGPAGPA
-4224 GERDLAVYSSPAGG
+4224 GERALAVYSSPAGG
-4238 GDQPWTRHASGR
+4238 GEQPWTRHASGR
-4250 VGTGAARSLVADA
+4250 LGTGTATPDDSAA
-4263 GTWPPPDA
+4263 WPPSEA
-4271 EPVSLDGFYERLAS
+4271 EAVALEGFYERLAS
-4285 GGFAYGPLFR
+4285 GGFGYGPLFR

-4302 GADAVFA
+4302 TPEAVYA
-4309 DVVLPA
+4309 DVVLPE

-4321 AAFGVHPALLDAVL
+4321 AAFGLHPALLDAVL

-4358 TLHASGAA
+4358 TLHAGGAA
-4366 VVRAKLTRRGED
+4366 VVRAKLTRLGED

-4393 TVDSLVLRPAAVA
+4393 SVGSLVLRPAAPA
-4406 RVSDRSTDSLYHL
+4406 RTQPVDSLYHL
-4419 EWIPQPRPDAEAGP
+4419 DWVPVPRPAGEAEFVVHHVTTGDP
-4433 GWAVL
+4433 DL
-4438 GTDLSEGLP
+4438 G
-4447 GLPRYADFATL
+4447 
-4458 AEAAPEVVLY
+4458 
-4468 PVPAHGSDPEGVRAA
+4468 GVRAA
-4483 TIDALALLQAW
+4483 AADALAVLQ
-4494 SAAPE
+4494 SAE
-4499 LTASRLV
+4499 DSRLV
-4506 FVTTGA
+4506 FVTSGMDDPA
-4512 ETDLAAAAV
+4512 VAAV
-4521 WGLVRSAQRENPGR
+4521 WGLVRSAQREHPGR
-4535 FVLSDVDSAES
+4535 FFLSDVDDHPES
-4546 LPAVL
+4546 LAALPAVV
-4551 ASGEPQVRVRA
+4551 ASGEPQTVVRG
-4562 GEISAARLARVPRG
+4562 GEISVARIARVPYTDDVVPPRW
-4576 DESTPLTWAGDGT
+4576 DEGT
-4589 VLVTGGTGG
+4589 VLITGGTGG

-4612 TRRLL
+4612 ARRLL
-4617 LVSRRGPDAPGAAD
+4617 LVSRRGPDAPGADELVAD
-4631 LIAELTAAGAE
+4631 LTAAGAQ
-4642 VSVAAADV
+4642 VDVVAADV
-4650 ADRADLARVLADIPA
+4650 ADRAELARVLDGAD
-4665 AHPLTAVV
+4665 LSAVV
-4673 HAAGVLDD
+4673 HTAGVLDD

-4695 FAPKFD
+4695 LAPKFD

-4706 DELTGDL
+4706 DELTRHLDL
-4713 DAFVVFSSVAGTF
+4713 AAFVVYSSVAGTF

-4739 AVDAL
+4739 AADAL
-4744 VRRRRAAGR
+4744 VRRRRARGQQ
-4753 PALSLGWGAW
+4753 ALSLGWGAW

-4781 AASGMPALDPEHA
+4781 AATGMPALEPEHA
-4794 LALFDAACATGLGT
+4794 LALFDAACAAGLDT

-4818 FGAQPEVTHLLR
+4818 LSTQPEVTHLLR
-4830 GLVRSPA
+4830 GLVRTPV
-4837 RQAAANL
+4837 RQAAAHL
-4844 PRLDDPLAGMNPAE
+4844 PRLDGPLLGLTGAE

-4864 DLVRGQVAAV
+4864 DLVRAQVAAV
-4874 LGHSTPAG
+4874 LGHTGTAG
-4882 ISADRPFRELG
+4882 VAADRPFRELG

-4926 ELAAY
+4926 ELAAF
-4931 LIAEI
+4931 LL
-4936 AGEADVPE
+4936 GEVDVPE
-4944 QTPVTAAAVSGDPIV
+4944 PVTPAAAVDGDPIV

-4974 EDLWGLVDD
+4974 EDLWTLVEQ
-4983 GVDAVSDF
+4983 GVDAVTDF
-4991 PANRGWDVEGI
+4991 PANRGWDVDGL

-5024 GEFDPAFFGMN
+5024 GEFDPAFFGMS

-5054 EAVERAGM
+5054 EAVERTGV
-5062 DPAALRGSRT
+5062 DPRSLRGSRT

-5145 CSLAF
+5145 CSLAL

-5199 ERMSDARRNGHEI
+5199 ERMSDAKRNGHEI

-5251 STSDIDVVEAHGTG
+5251 STEDIDVVEAHGTG

-5285 DEPLLLGSIK
+5285 ETPLLLGSIK

-5308 GIIKMVQAMRHGTL
+5308 GIIKMVQAMRTGTV

-5332 THVDWSN
+5332 THVDWSG
-5339 GAIALLTEA
+5339 GAIELLTEP
-5348 RAWPDRGRPRRAAVS
+5348 RAWPDHGRPRRAAVS

-5369 TNAHTVLEQPPAV
+5369 TNAHTVLEAPPV
-5382 LVPDVE
+5382 VPE
-5388 RPGPATVPWPL
+5388 PPRAEPAPSVVAWPL
-5399 SGRTPA
+5399 SGRTPE
-5405 ALRDQAARLLAHL
+5405 ALREQASRLLAHL
-5418 ADHPGSAAADVG
+5418 AGHRDASAADIG
-5430 LALATTR
+5430 FALATTR
-5437 THFAERAVVVGDTPA
+5437 TQFTERAVVTGGTRT
-5452 DLQARL
+5452 DLETRL
-5458 AVLARGGTTTGL
+5458 EVLARGGSVAGL
-5470 VTGTAGEQVAAF
+5470 VTGTAGEQVPAF
-5482 VFAGQGS
+5482 LFAGQGS
-5489 QRAGMGRELAAAF
+5489 QRAGMGRDLAERF
-5502 PVFAEALDEVVA
+5502 PVFAEALDTVLA

-5532 GTEAADALDETR
+5532 AGALDETQ

-5550 FALEVALYRL
+5550 FAFEVALYHL
-5560 ARSWGLEPEY
+5560 VRSWGLTPEY
-5570 LAGHSVGEIA
+5570 LAGHSIGEIA
-5580 AAHVAGVFGLDD
+5580 AAHVAGVLTLDD

-5605 QLPAGGAMIAVQATE
+5605 QLPEGGAMIAVQATE
-5620 DEVLPLFAGREDEV
+5620 AEVRPLLAGREDEV
-5634 ALAAVNGPSSVVV
+5634 ALAAVNGPASVVV
-5647 SGAEARVEE
+5647 SGAAGRVEE
-5656 IAARFAADGR
+5656 IAAHFAADGR

-5675 AFHSPLMAGMLDDFR
+5675 AFHSPLMTPMLDDFR
-5690 KVVAGLSPAAPS
+5690 KVVAGITFSAPS
-5702 VPIVSTVTGDLVTA
+5702 LPIVSTVTGELVTA
-5716 EVLASADHWVEQ
+5716 ETLASAEHWAEQ
-5728 VRRPVRFGPAVR
+5728 VWRPVLFGPAVR

-5755 DGTVSAMAAESLDTG
+5755 DATVSAMAAESLDAG
-5770 AVTVPL
+5770 RVAVPF
-5776 LRRDRPEAG
+5776 LRRDRAEAD
-5785 AATEALG
+5785 AVVEALG
-5792 RLHAAG
+5792 RLHVAG
-5798 VTVDWPAVFGSAARP
+5798 VALDWPAVAGPGARV

-5822 HQWIWPR
+5822 HQWIWPGG
-5829 GLLAQAGDVSAA
+5829 GLSQAGDVSAA

-5870 VAAQPWLAGHT
+5870 LAAQPWLAGHT
-5881 VGGTVVVPGTALLE
+5881 VGGAVVVPGTALLE

-5914 ETPLFVP
+5914 EAPLVVP
-5921 DAARVVI
+5921 DGGRVVV
-5928 QVAVSGAGDD
+5928 QVAVSGADD
-5938 GSRSL
+5938 NGARTL
-5943 RVYSRED
+5943 RVYSRDD
-5950 GDPGAAWTRHA
+5950 GEPGAAWTRNA

-5967 ATAAEAGP
+5967 AVDEPAGT
-5975 DWAQWPPAGAEGVD
+5975 WSEWPPAGAEAVA

-5994 DTMAGRGLGYGPMFQ
+5994 DSMADRGLGYGPMFQ
-6009 GLTRAWRHGEDVY
+6009 GLTRAWRLGDDVY

-6030 DRDEAAGF
+6030 DHEAAAQF

-6045 DSALHAASLTGLAAD
+6045 DAALHAASLLEIG
-6060 GAGRL
+6060 GGL

-6086 SPRDGDAVELTA
+6086 TPVDGAVEVTA

-6103 TPVVAVTSLALRAVP
+6103 TPVVSVRSLALRAVP
-6118 AGIAAPARSGRGYRL
+6118 TLTTPAPTGYRL
-6133 AWPPLPEGPAAPFDA
+6133 TWPALPEASAIPDAP
-6148 DAWAVAGPGLP
+6148 
-6159 AEGAPVHPDLAT
+6159 PVT
-6171 LLAQEVPPVV
+6171 LLRVPS
-6181 LLPVAAAAPGMP
+6181 APGP
-6193 VPAAAR
+6193 VPAAVR
-6199 TVTAGVLSQ
+6199 EVTARV
-6208 VQLWL
+6208 L
-6213 ADERAAEAVLVVVTR
+6213 ADVQRGLAEEPTLVVVTR
-6228 NAVAAVEADD
+6228 HGVAVEPADH
-6238 VDLAQAAVWGLL
+6238 VDLAHAAVWGLL
-6250 RAAQME
+6250 RAAQLE
-6256 NPGRLVLLDLGH
+6256 NPGRIVLVDS
-6268 GDLPATAVAGALA
+6268 DEDDVPETAVAGALA

-6290 DGRLHTARLAPAAA
+6290 AGRLHTARLTPALSRESAHQGPALSRESA
-6304 DAEPVAWNPDRTV
+6304 DWGDSV

-6324 GLGATFARHLVADR
+6324 GLGATFARHLAGR
-6338 GVRHLLLLGRRGDA
+6338 GVRHLVLLGRRGEHT
-6352 APGAAD
+6352 PGVGD
-6358 LVAELEKL
+6358 LVAELAEL
-6366 GAQVRVAACDAAD
+6366 GAEAQVVACDVSD
-6379 RAALA
+6379 RDALVK
-6384 AVLASV
+6384 VLAEV
-6390 PAAHPLTAVVHAAG
+6390 ELTAVVHAAG
-6404 VLDDGVVGALTPER
+6404 VLDDGVLGALTPDR
-6418 LGTVFAPKVDA
+6418 LDTVFAPKVDA
-6429 AWHLHELTGEDD
+6429 AWHLHELTAPGTR
-6441 LAAFV
+6441 LVF
-6446 VFSSIAGTLGAAGQA
+6446 FSSIAGTLGAAGQA

-6466 NAFLDALAHRRAAE
+6466 NAFLDALAHQRAAE
-6480 GRAGLSIAW
+6480 GKAGVSIAW
-6489 GAWHSGSGMTG
+6489 GAWNAGSGMTG

-6514 LPPLTGEE
+6514 LPPLSTED
-6522 GVALFDAALATGL
+6522 GVALFDAALDAGS

-6542 LDLGAL
+6542 LDLAVL
-6548 RAQDPLLPALRGLV
+6548 RGQDPLLPALRGLV
-6562 TTGPRRIAAAAAE
+6562 TAAPKRAAAVE
-6575 PGGADLAA
+6575 PGGDLAA
-6583 RLAELPPD
+6583 RLAPLPSEE
-6591 DRLPFTV
+6591 RLPVTI
-6598 ALVSKQVQAVLGHDG
+6598 ALVGKQVEAVLGHDG
-6613 AVGADASFTELG
+6613 AVGPAVSFTDLG

-6650 VFDHPTGTRVA
+6650 VFDHPTITRVA
-6661 EFLIAAALGDGA
+6661 EFLVAAALGDGA

-6680 ELQKLENLL
+6680 EIEKLESLL
-6689 GAVAAD
+6689 SAVAAD
-6695 DEARAA
+6695 DDARAA

-6713 TGAGDGP
+6713 TGPGDP
-6720 GTSVEGQLSTAG
+6720 GETPAAG
-6732 ADDLFAFIDNDL
+6732 ALGADELLAFIDNDL
-6744 GVR
+6744 GVK